1 MNKKNKAKRYLAGLL
16 TVLMIFQQSG
26 MNSILADSDEIP
38 VTFAAEEELAGY
50 DEVQEY
56 EGQAQVEETV
66 EEPVTEEVMEEEPIQ
81 PEETEEPEEPS
92 QPEEPGEPEEPS
104 QPEESGDPEETM
116 QPEEPGDSEEPE
128 QPEITEIPELTATPE
143 PEQTEVPKTDFSY
156 EDESIFVTA
165 AAEESAGLP
174 QDAQLKVENLLNT
187 DPQRYEGEKSEMNS
201 LLGIDGEI
209 FTAEYL
215 LYDIYF
221 WSETA
226 GGRVEPADGSVKVQ
240 MNFTEPQL
248 VKNIQEQIVQSNLKV
263 YVNRQE
269 DTAAQFDTNEA
280 EAVQGAA
287 FSAVNMGTA
296 AIVRINETKKNEQL
310 VYTYEDSE
318 VVVTATLAA
327 PDAVPDEAEFRVTRV
342 TPQTAGYNYGAYM
355 QALNN
360 NAEMISP
367 DNSAN
372 GQESDVYTEKNT
384 LLYDIAFLVDKT
396 DENGNVIPG
405 EKEEYQPTEGA
416 VNISFDFKK
425 SQLTQE
431 VEAEKAEEIAV
442 VHLPLDEATKESVDT
457 TEDATD
463 ISAGNINVEVVSE
476 AEVQLETEA
485 ADFDLNNFSL
495 VAFVNV
501 NGQELNPGTPQNYWS
516 ILGNAIYYGVTANTI
531 NKDAHMD
538 TNFATKYF
546 TGSGNVTAGAY
557 TGNNGDA
564 NNGGVYV
571 IADMSSDSSLKIDG
585 KNSDVWC
592 TDAIKDRLSLEVNG
606 KGQKTIFAKGALE
619 VYVDRLIASVSKVSA
634 SMADEVSYQVKNQN
648 EVMNQAEIDI
658 SERPE
663 GTYYI
668 DGDWLNDISEGALRI
683 KKKSDQTIVFNY
695 KGTSVNLKR
704 FEIWDTDRESGYM
717 QSTTSSASADQYART
732 VVFNMPNAT
741 DVTFAS
747 GMFGIFLAPK
757 ATVHGLGGT
766 SSGWLVVDT
775 LDKNG
780 SEWHCVWSD
789 MPDSSHI
796 PVPAQLTAI
805 KTVNG
810 DRPGDDEKF
819 RFKLEIYNKEWR
831 KWAQVEI
838 LPNKGNFVTFTS
850 MTFRADGQYYYRIS
864 EYGEVDGYIK
874 DDTVYIAVITVSS
887 DSQISGDTTITSY
900 KIDSV
905 KYYRASDLE
914 EVTEDNLVP
923 AAAFDNTRQ
932 EEEKIETSVCKEWD
946 DADDQDGKRPQSI
959 LVQLYANGQKLGEPV
974 VLNEGNGWSY
984 GWSDLPVKQDGQTV
998 VYSLK
1003 EVGRIP
1009 GYESTV
1015 TGDVQTGF
1023 VITNSH
1029 TPELTNISGEK
1040 IWDDGNNQDGKRPES
1055 ITVNLFA
1062 NGEKIDSKAVKADAE
1077 GNWKYSFK
1085 NLPKYAN
1092 GQLISYT
1099 VTEDA
1104 VPEYTTEISGTTIT
1118 NKYQP
1123 GKTSISVVKAW
1134 EDGNNQDGLR
1144 PTDIKVQ
1151 LYADGTPEGE
1161 EITLNAGNQWSYT
1174 WSGLDEMKSGQKISY
1189 TVKEAGKVTGYDTVI
1204 SGEAKT
1210 GYVITN
1216 SHTPELTKISGEK
1229 IWDDGNNQ
1237 DGKRPES
1244 ITVNLFANG
1253 EKIDS
1258 KAVKAD
1264 AEGNWKYSF
1273 KNLPKYA
1280 DGQLISYTVTEDVVP
1295 EYTTEISGTTIIN
1308 KYQPGK
1314 TSISVIKAWE
1324 DGNNQDGKR
1333 PTDIKVQL
1341 YADGTPEG
1349 EEITLNAGNQW
1360 SYTWSDLDEMKSG
1373 QKIVY
1378 TVKEVGKIAGY
1389 DTVISGEAKT
1399 GYVITNSHTPELTKI
1414 SGEKIWDDGDNQDG
1428 KRPESITVNLFAN
1441 GEKIDSKAVK
1451 ADAEGNW
1458 KYSFKNLPK
1467 YADGQLISYTV
1478 TEDVVPEYTT
1488 EISGT
1493 TIINKYQ
1500 PGKTSISVIK
1510 AWEDGN
1516 NQDGLRPTDIKV
1528 QLYADGSKQGEEVT
1542 LNAGNQWSYTW
1553 SGLDEMKSGQK
1564 ISYTVKEAGK
1574 VTGYDTVISGEAKT
1588 GYVITNSHTPELT
1601 KISGEKIWDDGDNQD
1616 GKRPESITVNLF
1628 ANGEK
1633 IDSKAVKADAEG
1645 NWKYS
1650 FKNLPKYANGQL
1662 ISYTVTED
1670 AVPEYTTEISG
1681 TTITN
1686 KYQPGKTSISVVK
1699 AWEDGNNQDGLRP
1712 TDIKVQLYAD
1722 GTPEGEEITLNAG
1735 NQWSYTWSGLDEMKS
1750 GQKISYTV
1758 KEAGK
1763 VTGYDT
1769 VISGEAKTGYVITN
1783 SHTPELTK
1791 ISGEKIWDD
1800 GDNQDGK
1807 RPESIT
1813 VNLFANGEKID
1824 SKAVK
1829 ADAEGNWK
1837 YSFKNLPKY
1846 ANGQLISYTVT
1857 EDVVPEYTTEIS
1869 GTTII
1874 NKYQPG
1880 KTSISVIKAWEDGNN
1895 QDGLRPTDIKVQ
1907 LYADG
1912 SKQGEEVTLNA
1923 GNQWSYTWSGLD
1935 EMKSGQKISYTVKEA
1950 GKVTG
1955 YDTVI
1960 SGEAK
1965 TGYVITNSHTPE
1977 LTKISGEK
1985 IWDDGDNQD
1994 GKRPESITVNLF
2006 ANGEKIDSKAVK
2018 ADAEGN
2024 WKYSF
2029 KNLPKYANGQLI
2041 SYTVTE
2047 DAVPEY
2053 TAEISGTTI
2062 INKYQPGKTSITV
2075 TKAWEDFNDHNG
2087 IRPSEIKVQLYADGE
2102 AQGEEI
2108 TLNAENQWTH
2118 IWTDLDER
2126 KAGELIDYTVKETE
2140 NTDNY
2145 ETTISGDAH
2154 TGYIITNT
2162 LKTGNLELEKL
2173 ITGDLSDEK
2182 LTAEEKEALTFT
2194 ITGPYDYQETVYYS
2208 DFTDG
2213 KYLLSS
2219 LPLGEYQVIEANAK
2233 IPGYVLTAD
2242 YSVEEGTT
2250 EILHNETATVTI
2262 TNNYE
2267 TTSVKI
2273 SKVDITSHEELE
2285 GAHLQIID
2293 QEGNIVDEWDSTKTA
2308 HETTGLRTGETYILR
2323 ETVAPDDYNITNDTT
2338 FELNEDGTINTEKTT
2353 TTIKDGILLVE
2364 DTMKEYSDADLTV
2377 TKRLTTNEGE
2387 EIKAVDQTFYV
2398 ALYADEDC
2406 TERVS
2411 DIKPLVFQNASV
2423 SSVTFTKLEKD
2434 HTYYV
2439 GECNEEGTSYLANV
2453 TADGTLYT
2461 VEFHDGNVV
2470 EIDNPDG
2477 SKAIYFDNQFE
2488 EIPDNFYRDGKL
2500 IITKKLLRADGKAK
2514 NSSQTFYAGIFA
2526 DEECT
2531 QFAEEAEEK
2540 IVALDLAGNS
2550 KVSRSVTIA
2559 LPNEGN
2565 VTLYVT
2571 EVDSAGKPVDGATG
2585 FKYEISVENAEI
2597 TLNQENYQETVEITN
2612 KETTPTPTPK
2622 PSSTP
2627 TPTVTPAIPTSN
2639 RTQKTPGSFNGTST
2653 RTAVKTGDTTPI
2665 DGFIALLAAAAVV
2678 TAAGVYFKRR
2688 RKAK

>member
-92 QPEEPGEPEEPS
+92 QPEESGEPEEPSQPEEPGEPEDPS

-248 VKNIQEQIVQSNLKV
+248 VKNTQEQIVQSNLKV

-296 AIVRINETKKNEQL
+296 AIIRINEMKKNEQF

-342 TPQTAGYNYGAYM
+342 TPQTAGYNYDVYM

-457 TEDATD
+457 TADATD

-501 NGQELNPGTPQNYWS
+501 NGQELNPGTLQNYWS

-592 TDAIKDRLSLEVNG
+592 TDAIKDRLSLEVDG

-946 DADDQDGKRPQSI
+946 DADNQDGKRPQSI

-1040 IWDDGNNQDGKRPES
+1040 IWDDG
-1055 ITVNLFA
+1055 
-1062 NGEKIDSKAVKADAE
+1062 
-1077 GNWKYSFK
+1077 
-1085 NLPKYAN
+1085 
-1092 GQLISYT
+1092 
-1099 VTEDA
+1099 
-1104 VPEYTTEISGTTIT
+1104 
-1118 NKYQP
+1118 
-1123 GKTSISVVKAW
+1123 
-1134 EDGNNQDGLR
+1134 
-1144 PTDIKVQ
+1144 
-1151 LYADGTPEGE
+1151 
-1161 EITLNAGNQWSYT
+1161 
-1174 WSGLDEMKSGQKISY
+1174 
-1189 TVKEAGKVTGYDTVI
+1189 
-1204 SGEAKT
+1204 
-1210 GYVITN
+1210 
-1216 SHTPELTKISGEK
+1216 
-1229 IWDDGNNQ
+1229 
-1237 DGKRPES
+1237 
-1244 ITVNLFANG
+1244 
-1253 EKIDS
+1253 
-1258 KAVKAD
+1258 
-1264 AEGNWKYSF
+1264 
-1273 KNLPKYA
+1273 
-1280 DGQLISYTVTEDVVP
+1280 
-1295 EYTTEISGTTIIN
+1295 
-1308 KYQPGK
+1308 
-1314 TSISVIKAWE
+1314 
-1324 DGNNQDGKR
+1324 
-1333 PTDIKVQL
+1333 
-1341 YADGTPEG
+1341 
-1349 EEITLNAGNQW
+1349 
-1360 SYTWSDLDEMKSG
+1360 
-1373 QKIVY
+1373 
-1378 TVKEVGKIAGY
+1378 
-1389 DTVISGEAKT
+1389 
-1399 GYVITNSHTPELTKI
+1399 
-1414 SGEKIWDDGDNQDG
+1414 DNQDG
-1428 KRPESITVNLFAN
+1428 KRPESITVNLLAN
-1441 GEKIDSKAVK
+1441 GQKTDSKVVK
-1451 ADAEGNW
+1451 ADKEGNW
-1458 KYSFKNLPK
+1458 
-1467 YADGQLISYTV
+1467 SYTF
-1478 TEDVVPEYTT
+1478 
-1488 EISGT
+1488 
-1493 TIINKYQ
+1493 Q
-1500 PGKTSISVIK
+1500 
-1510 AWEDGN
+1510 
-1516 NQDGLRPTDIKV
+1516 
-1528 QLYADGSKQGEEVT
+1528 
-1542 LNAGNQWSYTW
+1542 
-1553 SGLDEMKSGQK
+1553 
-1564 ISYTVKEAGK
+1564 
-1574 VTGYDTVISGEAKT
+1574 
-1588 GYVITNSHTPELT
+1588 
-1601 KISGEKIWDDGDNQD
+1601 
-1616 GKRPESITVNLF
+1616 
-1628 ANGEK
+1628 
-1633 IDSKAVKADAEG
+1633 
-1645 NWKYS
+1645 
-1650 FKNLPKYANGQL
+1650 NLPKYANGEP
-1662 ISYTVTED
+1662 IIYTVTED
-1670 AVPEYTTEISG
+1670 TVTDYTTEVTG
-1681 TTITN
+1681 TTIT
-1686 KYQPGKTSISVVK
+1686 
-1699 AWEDGNNQDGLRP
+1699 
-1712 TDIKVQLYAD
+1712 
-1722 GTPEGEEITLNAG
+1722 
-1735 NQWSYTWSGLDEMKS
+1735 
-1750 GQKISYTV
+1750 
-1758 KEAGK
+1758 
-1763 VTGYDT
+1763 
-1769 VISGEAKTGYVITN
+1769 
-1783 SHTPELTK
+1783 
-1791 ISGEKIWDD
+1791 
-1800 GDNQDGK
+1800 
-1807 RPESIT
+1807 
-1813 VNLFANGEKID
+1813 
-1824 SKAVK
+1824 
-1829 ADAEGNWK
+1829 
-1837 YSFKNLPKY
+1837 
-1846 ANGQLISYTVT
+1846 
-1857 EDVVPEYTTEIS
+1857 
-1869 GTTII
+1869 
-1874 NKYQPG
+1874 
-1880 KTSISVIKAWEDGNN
+1880 
-1895 QDGLRPTDIKVQ
+1895 
-1907 LYADG
+1907 
-1912 SKQGEEVTLNA
+1912 
-1923 GNQWSYTWSGLD
+1923 
-1935 EMKSGQKISYTVKEA
+1935 
-1950 GKVTG
+1950 
-1955 YDTVI
+1955 
-1960 SGEAK
+1960 
-1965 TGYVITNSHTPE
+1965 
-1977 LTKISGEK
+1977 
-1985 IWDDGDNQD
+1985 
-1994 GKRPESITVNLF
+1994 
-2006 ANGEKIDSKAVK
+2006 
-2018 ADAEGN
+2018 
-2024 WKYSF
+2024 
-2029 KNLPKYANGQLI
+2029 
-2041 SYTVTE
+2041 
-2047 DAVPEY
+2047 
-2053 TAEISGTTI
+2053 
-2062 INKYQPGKTSITV
+2062 NKYQPGKTSITV

-2377 TKRLTTNEGE
+2377 TKHLTTNEGE

-2439 GECNEEGTSYLANV
+2439 GECDEEGTSYLANV

-2526 DEECT
+2526 DEEYT

-2639 RTQKTPGSFNGTST
+2639 RTQKTPGSFTGTST

>member
-50 DEVQEY
+50 DEVREY

-81 PEETEEPEEPS
+81 PEETEEPEEPSQPEESGEPEEPS

-248 VKNIQEQIVQSNLKV
+248 VKNTQEQIVRSNLKV

-296 AIVRINETKKNEQL
+296 AIVRINEMKKNEQL

-342 TPQTAGYNYGAYM
+342 TPQTAGYNYDVYM

-457 TEDATD
+457 TADATD

-501 NGQELNPGTPQNYWS
+501 NGQELNPGTLQNYWS

-819 RFKLEIYNKEWR
+819 RFKLETYNKEWR

-850 MTFRADGQYYYRIS
+850 ITFRADGQYYYRIS

-946 DADDQDGKRPQSI
+946 DADNQDGKRPQSI

-998 VYSLK
+998 VYSVK

-1029 TPELTNISGEK
+1029 TPEG
-1040 IWDDGNNQDGKRPES
+1040 
-1055 ITVNLFA
+1055 
-1062 NGEKIDSKAVKADAE
+1062 
-1077 GNWKYSFK
+1077 
-1085 NLPKYAN
+1085 
-1092 GQLISYT
+1092 
-1099 VTEDA
+1099 TEF
-1104 VPEYTTEISGTTIT
+1104 
-1118 NKYQP
+1118 
-1123 GKTSISVVKAW
+1123 
-1134 EDGNNQDGLR
+1134 
-1144 PTDIKVQ
+1144 
-1151 LYADGTPEGE
+1151 
-1161 EITLNAGNQWSYT
+1161 
-1174 WSGLDEMKSGQKISY
+1174 SGQ
-1189 TVKEAGKVTGYDTVI
+1189 
-1204 SGEAKT
+1204 
-1210 GYVITN
+1210 
-1216 SHTPELTKISGEK
+1216 
-1229 IWDDGNNQ
+1229 
-1237 DGKRPES
+1237 
-1244 ITVNLFANG
+1244 
-1253 EKIDS
+1253 
-1258 KAVKAD
+1258 
-1264 AEGNWKYSF
+1264 
-1273 KNLPKYA
+1273 
-1280 DGQLISYTVTEDVVP
+1280 
-1295 EYTTEISGTTIIN
+1295 
-1308 KYQPGK
+1308 
-1314 TSISVIKAWE
+1314 
-1324 DGNNQDGKR
+1324 
-1333 PTDIKVQL
+1333 
-1341 YADGTPEG
+1341 
-1349 EEITLNAGNQW
+1349 
-1360 SYTWSDLDEMKSG
+1360 
-1373 QKIVY
+1373 
-1378 TVKEVGKIAGY
+1378 
-1389 DTVISGEAKT
+1389 
-1399 GYVITNSHTPELTKI
+1399 
-1414 SGEKIWDDGDNQDG
+1414 KIWDDGDNQDG

-1478 TEDVVPEYTT
+1478 TEDAVPEYTA

-1574 VTGYDTVISGEAKT
+1574 IAGYDTVISGEAKT

-1601 KISGEKIWDDGDNQD
+1601 KISGEKIWDDADNQD
-1616 GKRPESITVNLF
+1616 GKRPESITVNLL
-1628 ANGEK
+1628 ANGQK
-1633 IDSKAVKADAEG
+1633 TDSKVVKADKEG
-1645 NWKYS
+1645 NWSYT
-1650 FKNLPKYANGQL
+1650 FQNLPKYANGEP
-1662 ISYTVTED
+1662 IIYTVTED
-1670 AVPEYTTEISG
+1670 TVTDYTTEVTG
-1681 TTITN
+1681 TTIT
-1686 KYQPGKTSISVVK
+1686 
-1699 AWEDGNNQDGLRP
+1699 
-1712 TDIKVQLYAD
+1712 
-1722 GTPEGEEITLNAG
+1722 
-1735 NQWSYTWSGLDEMKS
+1735 
-1750 GQKISYTV
+1750 
-1758 KEAGK
+1758 
-1763 VTGYDT
+1763 
-1769 VISGEAKTGYVITN
+1769 
-1783 SHTPELTK
+1783 
-1791 ISGEKIWDD
+1791 
-1800 GDNQDGK
+1800 
-1807 RPESIT
+1807 
-1813 VNLFANGEKID
+1813 
-1824 SKAVK
+1824 
-1829 ADAEGNWK
+1829 
-1837 YSFKNLPKY
+1837 
-1846 ANGQLISYTVT
+1846 
-1857 EDVVPEYTTEIS
+1857 
-1869 GTTII
+1869 
-1874 NKYQPG
+1874 
-1880 KTSISVIKAWEDGNN
+1880 
-1895 QDGLRPTDIKVQ
+1895 
-1907 LYADG
+1907 
-1912 SKQGEEVTLNA
+1912 
-1923 GNQWSYTWSGLD
+1923 
-1935 EMKSGQKISYTVKEA
+1935 
-1950 GKVTG
+1950 
-1955 YDTVI
+1955 
-1960 SGEAK
+1960 
-1965 TGYVITNSHTPE
+1965 
-1977 LTKISGEK
+1977 
-1985 IWDDGDNQD
+1985 
-1994 GKRPESITVNLF
+1994 
-2006 ANGEKIDSKAVK
+2006 
-2018 ADAEGN
+2018 
-2024 WKYSF
+2024 
-2029 KNLPKYANGQLI
+2029 
-2041 SYTVTE
+2041 
-2047 DAVPEY
+2047 
-2053 TAEISGTTI
+2053 
-2062 INKYQPGKTSITV
+2062 NKYQPGKTSITV

-2108 TLNAENQWTH
+2108 TLNAEKQWTY

-2140 NTDNY
+2140 NIDNY

-2439 GECNEEGTSYLANV
+2439 GECDEEGTSYLANV

-2500 IITKKLLRADGKAK
+2500 IITKKLLRADGKVK

-2639 RTQKTPGSFNGTST
+2639 RTQKTPGSFTGTST

>member
-26 MNSILADSDEIP
+26 MNSILADSDEVP

-56 EGQAQVEETV
+56 EGQAQAEETV
-66 EEPVTEEVMEEEPIQ
+66 EEPVTEEVMEEEPSQ
-81 PEETEEPEEPS
+81 SEESGEPEEPS

-296 AIVRINETKKNEQL
+296 AIVRINEMKKNEQL

-457 TEDATD
+457 TADATD

-501 NGQELNPGTPQNYWS
+501 NGQELNPGTPQNYWN

-592 TDAIKDRLSLEVNG
+592 TDAIKDRLSLEVDG

-905 KYYRASDLE
+905 KYYRASDLK

-1040 IWDDGNNQDGKRPES
+1040 IWDDG
-1055 ITVNLFA
+1055 
-1062 NGEKIDSKAVKADAE
+1062 
-1077 GNWKYSFK
+1077 
-1085 NLPKYAN
+1085 
-1092 GQLISYT
+1092 
-1099 VTEDA
+1099 
-1104 VPEYTTEISGTTIT
+1104 
-1118 NKYQP
+1118 
-1123 GKTSISVVKAW
+1123 
-1134 EDGNNQDGLR
+1134 
-1144 PTDIKVQ
+1144 
-1151 LYADGTPEGE
+1151 
-1161 EITLNAGNQWSYT
+1161 
-1174 WSGLDEMKSGQKISY
+1174 
-1189 TVKEAGKVTGYDTVI
+1189 
-1204 SGEAKT
+1204 
-1210 GYVITN
+1210 
-1216 SHTPELTKISGEK
+1216 
-1229 IWDDGNNQ
+1229 
-1237 DGKRPES
+1237 
-1244 ITVNLFANG
+1244 
-1253 EKIDS
+1253 
-1258 KAVKAD
+1258 
-1264 AEGNWKYSF
+1264 
-1273 KNLPKYA
+1273 
-1280 DGQLISYTVTEDVVP
+1280 
-1295 EYTTEISGTTIIN
+1295 
-1308 KYQPGK
+1308 
-1314 TSISVIKAWE
+1314 
-1324 DGNNQDGKR
+1324 
-1333 PTDIKVQL
+1333 
-1341 YADGTPEG
+1341 
-1349 EEITLNAGNQW
+1349 
-1360 SYTWSDLDEMKSG
+1360 
-1373 QKIVY
+1373 
-1378 TVKEVGKIAGY
+1378 
-1389 DTVISGEAKT
+1389 
-1399 GYVITNSHTPELTKI
+1399 
-1414 SGEKIWDDGDNQDG
+1414 DNQDG
-1428 KRPESITVNLFAN
+1428 KRPESITVNLLAN
-1441 GEKIDSKAVK
+1441 GQKTDSKVVK
-1451 ADAEGNW
+1451 ADKEGNW
-1458 KYSFKNLPK
+1458 
-1467 YADGQLISYTV
+1467 SYTF
-1478 TEDVVPEYTT
+1478 
-1488 EISGT
+1488 
-1493 TIINKYQ
+1493 Q
-1500 PGKTSISVIK
+1500 
-1510 AWEDGN
+1510 
-1516 NQDGLRPTDIKV
+1516 
-1528 QLYADGSKQGEEVT
+1528 
-1542 LNAGNQWSYTW
+1542 
-1553 SGLDEMKSGQK
+1553 
-1564 ISYTVKEAGK
+1564 
-1574 VTGYDTVISGEAKT
+1574 
-1588 GYVITNSHTPELT
+1588 
-1601 KISGEKIWDDGDNQD
+1601 
-1616 GKRPESITVNLF
+1616 
-1628 ANGEK
+1628 
-1633 IDSKAVKADAEG
+1633 
-1645 NWKYS
+1645 
-1650 FKNLPKYANGQL
+1650 NLPKYANGEP
-1662 ISYTVTED
+1662 IIYTVTED
-1670 AVPEYTTEISG
+1670 TVTDYTTE
-1681 TTITN
+1681 
-1686 KYQPGKTSISVVK
+1686 
-1699 AWEDGNNQDGLRP
+1699 
-1712 TDIKVQLYAD
+1712 
-1722 GTPEGEEITLNAG
+1722 
-1735 NQWSYTWSGLDEMKS
+1735 
-1750 GQKISYTV
+1750 
-1758 KEAGK
+1758 
-1763 VTGYDT
+1763 VT
-1769 VISGEAKTGYVITN
+1769 
-1783 SHTPELTK
+1783 
-1791 ISGEKIWDD
+1791 
-1800 GDNQDGK
+1800 
-1807 RPESIT
+1807 
-1813 VNLFANGEKID
+1813 
-1824 SKAVK
+1824 
-1829 ADAEGNWK
+1829 
-1837 YSFKNLPKY
+1837 
-1846 ANGQLISYTVT
+1846 
-1857 EDVVPEYTTEIS
+1857 
-1869 GTTII
+1869 
-1874 NKYQPG
+1874 
-1880 KTSISVIKAWEDGNN
+1880 
-1895 QDGLRPTDIKVQ
+1895 
-1907 LYADG
+1907 
-1912 SKQGEEVTLNA
+1912 
-1923 GNQWSYTWSGLD
+1923 
-1935 EMKSGQKISYTVKEA
+1935 
-1950 GKVTG
+1950 
-1955 YDTVI
+1955 
-1960 SGEAK
+1960 
-1965 TGYVITNSHTPE
+1965 
-1977 LTKISGEK
+1977 
-1985 IWDDGDNQD
+1985 
-1994 GKRPESITVNLF
+1994 
-2006 ANGEKIDSKAVK
+2006 
-2018 ADAEGN
+2018 
-2024 WKYSF
+2024 
-2029 KNLPKYANGQLI
+2029 
-2041 SYTVTE
+2041 
-2047 DAVPEY
+2047 
-2053 TAEISGTTI
+2053 GTTI

-2108 TLNAENQWTH
+2108 TLNAEKQWTY

-2140 NTDNY
+2140 NIDNY

-2439 GECNEEGTSYLANV
+2439 GECDEEGTSYLANV

-2500 IITKKLLRADGKAK
+2500 IITKKLLRADGKVK
-2514 NSSQTFYAGIFA
+2514 NSNQTFYAGIFA

-2597 TLNQENYQETVEITN
+2597 TLNQENYQETVKITN

-2639 RTQKTPGSFNGTST
+2639 RTQKTPGSFTGTST

>member
-66 EEPVTEEVMEEEPIQ
+66 EEPVTEEVMEEEPIQPEETEEPEEPSQ

-296 AIVRINETKKNEQL
+296 AIVRINEMKKNEQL

-1099 VTEDA
+1099 VTED
-1104 VPEYTTEISGTTIT
+1104 
-1118 NKYQP
+1118 
-1123 GKTSISVVKAW
+1123 
-1134 EDGNNQDGLR
+1134 
-1144 PTDIKVQ
+1144 
-1151 LYADGTPEGE
+1151 
-1161 EITLNAGNQWSYT
+1161 
-1174 WSGLDEMKSGQKISY
+1174 
-1189 TVKEAGKVTGYDTVI
+1189 
-1204 SGEAKT
+1204 
-1210 GYVITN
+1210 
-1216 SHTPELTKISGEK
+1216 
-1229 IWDDGNNQ
+1229 
-1237 DGKRPES
+1237 
-1244 ITVNLFANG
+1244 
-1253 EKIDS
+1253 
-1258 KAVKAD
+1258 
-1264 AEGNWKYSF
+1264 
-1273 KNLPKYA
+1273 
-1280 DGQLISYTVTEDVVP
+1280 VVP

-1341 YADGTPEG
+1341 YADGSKQG

-1378 TVKEVGKIAGY
+1378 TVKEVGKIA
-1389 DTVISGEAKT
+1389 
-1399 GYVITNSHTPELTKI
+1399 
-1414 SGEKIWDDGDNQDG
+1414 
-1428 KRPESITVNLFAN
+1428 
-1441 GEKIDSKAVK
+1441 
-1451 ADAEGNW
+1451 
-1458 KYSFKNLPK
+1458 
-1467 YADGQLISYTV
+1467 
-1478 TEDVVPEYTT
+1478 
-1488 EISGT
+1488 
-1493 TIINKYQ
+1493 
-1500 PGKTSISVIK
+1500 
-1510 AWEDGN
+1510 
-1516 NQDGLRPTDIKV
+1516 
-1528 QLYADGSKQGEEVT
+1528 
-1542 LNAGNQWSYTW
+1542 
-1553 SGLDEMKSGQK
+1553 
-1564 ISYTVKEAGK
+1564 
-1574 VTGYDTVISGEAKT
+1574 
-1588 GYVITNSHTPELT
+1588 
-1601 KISGEKIWDDGDNQD
+1601 
-1616 GKRPESITVNLF
+1616 
-1628 ANGEK
+1628 
-1633 IDSKAVKADAEG
+1633 
-1645 NWKYS
+1645 
-1650 FKNLPKYANGQL
+1650 
-1662 ISYTVTED
+1662 
-1670 AVPEYTTEISG
+1670 
-1681 TTITN
+1681 
-1686 KYQPGKTSISVVK
+1686 
-1699 AWEDGNNQDGLRP
+1699 
-1712 TDIKVQLYAD
+1712 
-1722 GTPEGEEITLNAG
+1722 
-1735 NQWSYTWSGLDEMKS
+1735 
-1750 GQKISYTV
+1750 
-1758 KEAGK
+1758 
-1763 VTGYDT
+1763 GYDT

-2047 DAVPEY
+2047 DVVPEY
-2053 TAEISGTTI
+2053 TTEISGTTI
-2062 INKYQPGKTSITV
+2062 INKYQPGKTSISVIKAWEDGNNQDGLRPTDIKVQLYADGTPEGEEITLNAGNQWSYTWSDLDEMKSGQKIVYTVEEAGKVTGYDTVISGEAKTGYVITNSHTPELTKISGEKIWDDGNNQDGKRPESITVNLLANGQKTDSKVVKADKEGNWSYTFQNLPKYANGEPIIYTVTEDTVTDYTTEVTGTTITNKYQPGKTSISV

-2377 TKRLTTNEGE
+2377 TKHLTTNEGE

-2439 GECNEEGTSYLANV
+2439 GECDEEGTSYLANV

-2526 DEECT
+2526 DEEYT

-2639 RTQKTPGSFNGTST
+2639 RTQKTPGSFTGTST

>member
-92 QPEEPGEPEEPS
+92 QPEETGEPEDPS

-156 EDESIFVTA
+156 EDESISVTA

-248 VKNIQEQIVQSNLKV
+248 VKNTQEQIVRSNLKV

-296 AIVRINETKKNEQL
+296 AIVRINEMKKNEQL

-342 TPQTAGYNYGAYM
+342 TPQTAGYNYDVYM

-457 TEDATD
+457 TADATD

-501 NGQELNPGTPQNYWS
+501 NGQELNPGTLQNYWS

-1099 VTEDA
+1099 VTED
-1104 VPEYTTEISGTTIT
+1104 
-1118 NKYQP
+1118 
-1123 GKTSISVVKAW
+1123 
-1134 EDGNNQDGLR
+1134 
-1144 PTDIKVQ
+1144 
-1151 LYADGTPEGE
+1151 
-1161 EITLNAGNQWSYT
+1161 
-1174 WSGLDEMKSGQKISY
+1174 
-1189 TVKEAGKVTGYDTVI
+1189 
-1204 SGEAKT
+1204 
-1210 GYVITN
+1210 
-1216 SHTPELTKISGEK
+1216 
-1229 IWDDGNNQ
+1229 
-1237 DGKRPES
+1237 
-1244 ITVNLFANG
+1244 
-1253 EKIDS
+1253 
-1258 KAVKAD
+1258 
-1264 AEGNWKYSF
+1264 
-1273 KNLPKYA
+1273 
-1280 DGQLISYTVTEDVVP
+1280 VVP

-1314 TSISVIKAWE
+1314 TSISVI
-1324 DGNNQDGKR
+1324 
-1333 PTDIKVQL
+1333 
-1341 YADGTPEG
+1341 
-1349 EEITLNAGNQW
+1349 
-1360 SYTWSDLDEMKSG
+1360 
-1373 QKIVY
+1373 
-1378 TVKEVGKIAGY
+1378 
-1389 DTVISGEAKT
+1389 
-1399 GYVITNSHTPELTKI
+1399 
-1414 SGEKIWDDGDNQDG
+1414 
-1428 KRPESITVNLFAN
+1428 
-1441 GEKIDSKAVK
+1441 
-1451 ADAEGNW
+1451 
-1458 KYSFKNLPK
+1458 
-1467 YADGQLISYTV
+1467 
-1478 TEDVVPEYTT
+1478 
-1488 EISGT
+1488 
-1493 TIINKYQ
+1493 
-1500 PGKTSISVIK
+1500 
-1510 AWEDGN
+1510 
-1516 NQDGLRPTDIKV
+1516 
-1528 QLYADGSKQGEEVT
+1528 
-1542 LNAGNQWSYTW
+1542 
-1553 SGLDEMKSGQK
+1553 
-1564 ISYTVKEAGK
+1564 
-1574 VTGYDTVISGEAKT
+1574 
-1588 GYVITNSHTPELT
+1588 
-1601 KISGEKIWDDGDNQD
+1601 
-1616 GKRPESITVNLF
+1616 
-1628 ANGEK
+1628 
-1633 IDSKAVKADAEG
+1633 
-1645 NWKYS
+1645 
-1650 FKNLPKYANGQL
+1650 
-1662 ISYTVTED
+1662 
-1670 AVPEYTTEISG
+1670 
-1681 TTITN
+1681 
-1686 KYQPGKTSISVVK
+1686 K

-1846 ANGQLISYTVT
+1846 ADGQLISYTVT

-1895 QDGLRPTDIKVQ
+1895 QDGKRPTDIKVQ

-1935 EMKSGQKISYTVKEA
+1935 EMKSGQKIVYTVEEA
-1950 GKVTG
+1950 GKIAG

-1977 LTKISGEK
+1977 LTNISGEK

-2439 GECNEEGTSYLANV
+2439 GECDEEGTSYLANV

>member
-26 MNSILADSDEIP
+26 MNSILADSDEVP

-56 EGQAQVEETV
+56 EGQAQAEETV
-66 EEPVTEEVMEEEPIQ
+66 EEPVTEEVMEEEPSQSEESGEPEEPSQ
-81 PEETEEPEEPS
+81 PEESGEPEEPSQPEESGEPEEPS

-248 VKNIQEQIVQSNLKV
+248 VKNIQEQLVQSNLKV

-296 AIVRINETKKNEQL
+296 AIVRINEMKKNEQL

-342 TPQTAGYNYGAYM
+342 TPQTAGYNYDVYM

-457 TEDATD
+457 TADATD

-592 TDAIKDRLSLEVNG
+592 TDAIKDRLSLEVDG

-946 DADDQDGKRPQSI
+946 DADDRDGKRPQSI

-1040 IWDDGNNQDGKRPES
+1040 IWDDENNQDGKRPES

-1062 NGEKIDSKAVKADAE
+1062 NGEKIDSKVVKADVE
-1077 GNWKYSFK
+1077 GNWSYTFQ

-1092 GQLISYT
+1092 GEPIIYT
-1099 VTEDA
+1099 VTEDT
-1104 VPEYTTEISGTTIT
+1104 VTDYTTEVTGTTIT
-1118 NKYQP
+1118 
-1123 GKTSISVVKAW
+1123 
-1134 EDGNNQDGLR
+1134 
-1144 PTDIKVQ
+1144 
-1151 LYADGTPEGE
+1151 
-1161 EITLNAGNQWSYT
+1161 
-1174 WSGLDEMKSGQKISY
+1174 
-1189 TVKEAGKVTGYDTVI
+1189 
-1204 SGEAKT
+1204 
-1210 GYVITN
+1210 
-1216 SHTPELTKISGEK
+1216 
-1229 IWDDGNNQ
+1229 
-1237 DGKRPES
+1237 
-1244 ITVNLFANG
+1244 
-1253 EKIDS
+1253 
-1258 KAVKAD
+1258 
-1264 AEGNWKYSF
+1264 
-1273 KNLPKYA
+1273 
-1280 DGQLISYTVTEDVVP
+1280 
-1295 EYTTEISGTTIIN
+1295 
-1308 KYQPGK
+1308 
-1314 TSISVIKAWE
+1314 
-1324 DGNNQDGKR
+1324 
-1333 PTDIKVQL
+1333 
-1341 YADGTPEG
+1341 
-1349 EEITLNAGNQW
+1349 
-1360 SYTWSDLDEMKSG
+1360 
-1373 QKIVY
+1373 
-1378 TVKEVGKIAGY
+1378 
-1389 DTVISGEAKT
+1389 
-1399 GYVITNSHTPELTKI
+1399 
-1414 SGEKIWDDGDNQDG
+1414 
-1428 KRPESITVNLFAN
+1428 
-1441 GEKIDSKAVK
+1441 
-1451 ADAEGNW
+1451 
-1458 KYSFKNLPK
+1458 
-1467 YADGQLISYTV
+1467 
-1478 TEDVVPEYTT
+1478 
-1488 EISGT
+1488 
-1493 TIINKYQ
+1493 
-1500 PGKTSISVIK
+1500 
-1510 AWEDGN
+1510 
-1516 NQDGLRPTDIKV
+1516 
-1528 QLYADGSKQGEEVT
+1528 
-1542 LNAGNQWSYTW
+1542 
-1553 SGLDEMKSGQK
+1553 
-1564 ISYTVKEAGK
+1564 
-1574 VTGYDTVISGEAKT
+1574 
-1588 GYVITNSHTPELT
+1588 
-1601 KISGEKIWDDGDNQD
+1601 
-1616 GKRPESITVNLF
+1616 
-1628 ANGEK
+1628 
-1633 IDSKAVKADAEG
+1633 
-1645 NWKYS
+1645 
-1650 FKNLPKYANGQL
+1650 
-1662 ISYTVTED
+1662 
-1670 AVPEYTTEISG
+1670 
-1681 TTITN
+1681 
-1686 KYQPGKTSISVVK
+1686 
-1699 AWEDGNNQDGLRP
+1699 
-1712 TDIKVQLYAD
+1712 
-1722 GTPEGEEITLNAG
+1722 
-1735 NQWSYTWSGLDEMKS
+1735 
-1750 GQKISYTV
+1750 
-1758 KEAGK
+1758 
-1763 VTGYDT
+1763 
-1769 VISGEAKTGYVITN
+1769 
-1783 SHTPELTK
+1783 
-1791 ISGEKIWDD
+1791 
-1800 GDNQDGK
+1800 
-1807 RPESIT
+1807 
-1813 VNLFANGEKID
+1813 
-1824 SKAVK
+1824 
-1829 ADAEGNWK
+1829 
-1837 YSFKNLPKY
+1837 
-1846 ANGQLISYTVT
+1846 
-1857 EDVVPEYTTEIS
+1857 
-1869 GTTII
+1869 
-1874 NKYQPG
+1874 
-1880 KTSISVIKAWEDGNN
+1880 
-1895 QDGLRPTDIKVQ
+1895 
-1907 LYADG
+1907 
-1912 SKQGEEVTLNA
+1912 
-1923 GNQWSYTWSGLD
+1923 
-1935 EMKSGQKISYTVKEA
+1935 
-1950 GKVTG
+1950 
-1955 YDTVI
+1955 
-1960 SGEAK
+1960 
-1965 TGYVITNSHTPE
+1965 
-1977 LTKISGEK
+1977 
-1985 IWDDGDNQD
+1985 
-1994 GKRPESITVNLF
+1994 
-2006 ANGEKIDSKAVK
+2006 
-2018 ADAEGN
+2018 
-2024 WKYSF
+2024 
-2029 KNLPKYANGQLI
+2029 
-2041 SYTVTE
+2041 
-2047 DAVPEY
+2047 
-2053 TAEISGTTI
+2053 
-2062 INKYQPGKTSITV
+2062 NKYQPGKTSITV

-2154 TGYIITNT
+2154 TGYIIINT

-2377 TKRLTTNEGE
+2377 TKHLTTNEGE

-2439 GECNEEGTSYLANV
+2439 GECDEEGTSYLANV

-2526 DEECT
+2526 DEEYT

-2639 RTQKTPGSFNGTST
+2639 RTQKTPGSFTGTST

-2665 DGFIALLAAAAVV
+2665 DGVIALLAAAAVV

>member
-92 QPEEPGEPEEPS
+92 QPEETEEPEEPSQPEETGEPEDPS

-156 EDESIFVTA
+156 EDESISVTA

-248 VKNIQEQIVQSNLKV
+248 VKNTQEQIVRSNLKV

-296 AIVRINETKKNEQL
+296 AIVRINEMKKNEQL

-342 TPQTAGYNYGAYM
+342 TPQTAGYNYDVYM

-457 TEDATD
+457 TADATD

-501 NGQELNPGTPQNYWS
+501 NGQELNPGTLQNYWS

-1040 IWDDGNNQDGKRPES
+1040 IWDDG
-1055 ITVNLFA
+1055 
-1062 NGEKIDSKAVKADAE
+1062 
-1077 GNWKYSFK
+1077 
-1085 NLPKYAN
+1085 
-1092 GQLISYT
+1092 
-1099 VTEDA
+1099 
-1104 VPEYTTEISGTTIT
+1104 
-1118 NKYQP
+1118 
-1123 GKTSISVVKAW
+1123 
-1134 EDGNNQDGLR
+1134 
-1144 PTDIKVQ
+1144 
-1151 LYADGTPEGE
+1151 
-1161 EITLNAGNQWSYT
+1161 
-1174 WSGLDEMKSGQKISY
+1174 
-1189 TVKEAGKVTGYDTVI
+1189 
-1204 SGEAKT
+1204 
-1210 GYVITN
+1210 
-1216 SHTPELTKISGEK
+1216 
-1229 IWDDGNNQ
+1229 
-1237 DGKRPES
+1237 
-1244 ITVNLFANG
+1244 
-1253 EKIDS
+1253 
-1258 KAVKAD
+1258 
-1264 AEGNWKYSF
+1264 
-1273 KNLPKYA
+1273 
-1280 DGQLISYTVTEDVVP
+1280 
-1295 EYTTEISGTTIIN
+1295 
-1308 KYQPGK
+1308 
-1314 TSISVIKAWE
+1314 
-1324 DGNNQDGKR
+1324 
-1333 PTDIKVQL
+1333 
-1341 YADGTPEG
+1341 
-1349 EEITLNAGNQW
+1349 
-1360 SYTWSDLDEMKSG
+1360 
-1373 QKIVY
+1373 
-1378 TVKEVGKIAGY
+1378 
-1389 DTVISGEAKT
+1389 
-1399 GYVITNSHTPELTKI
+1399 
-1414 SGEKIWDDGDNQDG
+1414 
-1428 KRPESITVNLFAN
+1428 
-1441 GEKIDSKAVK
+1441 
-1451 ADAEGNW
+1451 
-1458 KYSFKNLPK
+1458 
-1467 YADGQLISYTV
+1467 
-1478 TEDVVPEYTT
+1478 
-1488 EISGT
+1488 
-1493 TIINKYQ
+1493 
-1500 PGKTSISVIK
+1500 
-1510 AWEDGN
+1510 
-1516 NQDGLRPTDIKV
+1516 
-1528 QLYADGSKQGEEVT
+1528 
-1542 LNAGNQWSYTW
+1542 
-1553 SGLDEMKSGQK
+1553 
-1564 ISYTVKEAGK
+1564 
-1574 VTGYDTVISGEAKT
+1574 
-1588 GYVITNSHTPELT
+1588 
-1601 KISGEKIWDDGDNQD
+1601 
-1616 GKRPESITVNLF
+1616 
-1628 ANGEK
+1628 
-1633 IDSKAVKADAEG
+1633 
-1645 NWKYS
+1645 
-1650 FKNLPKYANGQL
+1650 
-1662 ISYTVTED
+1662 
-1670 AVPEYTTEISG
+1670 
-1681 TTITN
+1681 
-1686 KYQPGKTSISVVK
+1686 
-1699 AWEDGNNQDGLRP
+1699 
-1712 TDIKVQLYAD
+1712 
-1722 GTPEGEEITLNAG
+1722 
-1735 NQWSYTWSGLDEMKS
+1735 
-1750 GQKISYTV
+1750 
-1758 KEAGK
+1758 
-1763 VTGYDT
+1763 
-1769 VISGEAKTGYVITN
+1769 
-1783 SHTPELTK
+1783 
-1791 ISGEKIWDD
+1791 
-1800 GDNQDGK
+1800 
-1807 RPESIT
+1807 
-1813 VNLFANGEKID
+1813 
-1824 SKAVK
+1824 
-1829 ADAEGNWK
+1829 
-1837 YSFKNLPKY
+1837 
-1846 ANGQLISYTVT
+1846 
-1857 EDVVPEYTTEIS
+1857 
-1869 GTTII
+1869 
-1874 NKYQPG
+1874 
-1880 KTSISVIKAWEDGNN
+1880 
-1895 QDGLRPTDIKVQ
+1895 
-1907 LYADG
+1907 
-1912 SKQGEEVTLNA
+1912 
-1923 GNQWSYTWSGLD
+1923 
-1935 EMKSGQKISYTVKEA
+1935 
-1950 GKVTG
+1950 
-1955 YDTVI
+1955 
-1960 SGEAK
+1960 
-1965 TGYVITNSHTPE
+1965 
-1977 LTKISGEK
+1977 
-1985 IWDDGDNQD
+1985 DNQD

-2439 GECNEEGTSYLANV
+2439 GECDEEGTSYLANV

>member
-26 MNSILADSDEIP
+26 MNSILADSDEVP

-56 EGQAQVEETV
+56 EGQAQAEETV
-66 EEPVTEEVMEEEPIQ
+66 EEPVTEEVMEEEPSQSEESGEPEEPSQ
-81 PEETEEPEEPS
+81 PEESGEPEEPSQPEESGEPEEPS

-156 EDESIFVTA
+156 EDESISVTA

-248 VKNIQEQIVQSNLKV
+248 VKNTQEQIVQSNLKV

-296 AIVRINETKKNEQL
+296 AIVRINEMKKNEQL

-342 TPQTAGYNYGAYM
+342 TPQTAGYNYDVYM

-476 AEVQLETEA
+476 AEVQLETEV

-501 NGQELNPGTPQNYWS
+501 NGQELNPGTPQNYWN

-592 TDAIKDRLSLEVNG
+592 TDAIKDRLSLEVDG

-619 VYVDRLIASVSKVSA
+619 VYVDRLIASVSEVSA

-819 RFKLEIYNKEWR
+819 RFKLETYNKEWR

-838 LPNKGNFVTFTS
+838 LPNKGSFVTFTS
-850 MTFRADGQYYYRIS
+850 MTFQTDGQYYYRIS

-1040 IWDDGNNQDGKRPES
+1040 IWDDG
-1055 ITVNLFA
+1055 
-1062 NGEKIDSKAVKADAE
+1062 
-1077 GNWKYSFK
+1077 
-1085 NLPKYAN
+1085 
-1092 GQLISYT
+1092 
-1099 VTEDA
+1099 
-1104 VPEYTTEISGTTIT
+1104 
-1118 NKYQP
+1118 
-1123 GKTSISVVKAW
+1123 
-1134 EDGNNQDGLR
+1134 
-1144 PTDIKVQ
+1144 
-1151 LYADGTPEGE
+1151 
-1161 EITLNAGNQWSYT
+1161 
-1174 WSGLDEMKSGQKISY
+1174 
-1189 TVKEAGKVTGYDTVI
+1189 
-1204 SGEAKT
+1204 
-1210 GYVITN
+1210 
-1216 SHTPELTKISGEK
+1216 
-1229 IWDDGNNQ
+1229 
-1237 DGKRPES
+1237 
-1244 ITVNLFANG
+1244 
-1253 EKIDS
+1253 
-1258 KAVKAD
+1258 
-1264 AEGNWKYSF
+1264 
-1273 KNLPKYA
+1273 
-1280 DGQLISYTVTEDVVP
+1280 
-1295 EYTTEISGTTIIN
+1295 
-1308 KYQPGK
+1308 
-1314 TSISVIKAWE
+1314 
-1324 DGNNQDGKR
+1324 
-1333 PTDIKVQL
+1333 
-1341 YADGTPEG
+1341 
-1349 EEITLNAGNQW
+1349 
-1360 SYTWSDLDEMKSG
+1360 
-1373 QKIVY
+1373 
-1378 TVKEVGKIAGY
+1378 
-1389 DTVISGEAKT
+1389 
-1399 GYVITNSHTPELTKI
+1399 
-1414 SGEKIWDDGDNQDG
+1414 DNQDG
-1428 KRPESITVNLFAN
+1428 KRPESITVNLLAN
-1441 GEKIDSKAVK
+1441 GQKTDSKVVK
-1451 ADAEGNW
+1451 ADKEGNW
-1458 KYSFKNLPK
+1458 
-1467 YADGQLISYTV
+1467 SYTF
-1478 TEDVVPEYTT
+1478 
-1488 EISGT
+1488 
-1493 TIINKYQ
+1493 Q
-1500 PGKTSISVIK
+1500 
-1510 AWEDGN
+1510 
-1516 NQDGLRPTDIKV
+1516 
-1528 QLYADGSKQGEEVT
+1528 
-1542 LNAGNQWSYTW
+1542 
-1553 SGLDEMKSGQK
+1553 
-1564 ISYTVKEAGK
+1564 
-1574 VTGYDTVISGEAKT
+1574 
-1588 GYVITNSHTPELT
+1588 
-1601 KISGEKIWDDGDNQD
+1601 
-1616 GKRPESITVNLF
+1616 
-1628 ANGEK
+1628 
-1633 IDSKAVKADAEG
+1633 
-1645 NWKYS
+1645 
-1650 FKNLPKYANGQL
+1650 NLPKYANGEP
-1662 ISYTVTED
+1662 IIYTVTED
-1670 AVPEYTTEISG
+1670 TVTDYTTE
-1681 TTITN
+1681 
-1686 KYQPGKTSISVVK
+1686 
-1699 AWEDGNNQDGLRP
+1699 
-1712 TDIKVQLYAD
+1712 
-1722 GTPEGEEITLNAG
+1722 
-1735 NQWSYTWSGLDEMKS
+1735 
-1750 GQKISYTV
+1750 
-1758 KEAGK
+1758 
-1763 VTGYDT
+1763 VT
-1769 VISGEAKTGYVITN
+1769 
-1783 SHTPELTK
+1783 
-1791 ISGEKIWDD
+1791 
-1800 GDNQDGK
+1800 
-1807 RPESIT
+1807 
-1813 VNLFANGEKID
+1813 
-1824 SKAVK
+1824 
-1829 ADAEGNWK
+1829 
-1837 YSFKNLPKY
+1837 
-1846 ANGQLISYTVT
+1846 
-1857 EDVVPEYTTEIS
+1857 
-1869 GTTII
+1869 
-1874 NKYQPG
+1874 
-1880 KTSISVIKAWEDGNN
+1880 
-1895 QDGLRPTDIKVQ
+1895 
-1907 LYADG
+1907 
-1912 SKQGEEVTLNA
+1912 
-1923 GNQWSYTWSGLD
+1923 
-1935 EMKSGQKISYTVKEA
+1935 
-1950 GKVTG
+1950 
-1955 YDTVI
+1955 
-1960 SGEAK
+1960 
-1965 TGYVITNSHTPE
+1965 
-1977 LTKISGEK
+1977 
-1985 IWDDGDNQD
+1985 
-1994 GKRPESITVNLF
+1994 
-2006 ANGEKIDSKAVK
+2006 
-2018 ADAEGN
+2018 
-2024 WKYSF
+2024 
-2029 KNLPKYANGQLI
+2029 
-2041 SYTVTE
+2041 
-2047 DAVPEY
+2047 
-2053 TAEISGTTI
+2053 GTTI

-2108 TLNAENQWTH
+2108 TLNAEKQWTY

-2140 NTDNY
+2140 NIDNY

-2308 HETTGLRTGETYILR
+2308 HETTGLRTGEAYILR

-2439 GECNEEGTSYLANV
+2439 GECDEEGTSYLANV

-2526 DEECT
+2526 DEKYT

-2639 RTQKTPGSFNGTST
+2639 RTQKTPGSFTGTST

>member
-26 MNSILADSDEIP
+26 MNSILADSDEVP

-56 EGQAQVEETV
+56 EGQAQAEETV
-66 EEPVTEEVMEEEPIQ
+66 EEPVTEEVMEEEPSQ
-81 PEETEEPEEPS
+81 SEESGEPEEPS

-156 EDESIFVTA
+156 EDESISVTA

-226 GGRVEPADGSVKVQ
+226 DGRVEPADGSVKVQ

-248 VKNIQEQIVQSNLKV
+248 VKNTQEQIVQSNLKV

-296 AIVRINETKKNEQL
+296 AIVRINEMKKNEQL

-342 TPQTAGYNYGAYM
+342 TPQTAGYNYDVYM

-457 TEDATD
+457 TADATD

-501 NGQELNPGTPQNYWS
+501 NGQELNPGTLQNYWS

-592 TDAIKDRLSLEVNG
+592 TDAIKDRLSLEVDG

-946 DADDQDGKRPQSI
+946 DADNQDGKRPQSI

-1123 GKTSISVVKAW
+1123 GKTSISVIKAW

-1280 DGQLISYTVTEDVVP
+1280 NGQLISYTVTED
-1295 EYTTEISGTTIIN
+1295 
-1308 KYQPGK
+1308 
-1314 TSISVIKAWE
+1314 A
-1324 DGNNQDGKR
+1324 
-1333 PTDIKVQL
+1333 
-1341 YADGTPEG
+1341 
-1349 EEITLNAGNQW
+1349 
-1360 SYTWSDLDEMKSG
+1360 
-1373 QKIVY
+1373 
-1378 TVKEVGKIAGY
+1378 
-1389 DTVISGEAKT
+1389 
-1399 GYVITNSHTPELTKI
+1399 
-1414 SGEKIWDDGDNQDG
+1414 
-1428 KRPESITVNLFAN
+1428 
-1441 GEKIDSKAVK
+1441 
-1451 ADAEGNW
+1451 
-1458 KYSFKNLPK
+1458 
-1467 YADGQLISYTV
+1467 
-1478 TEDVVPEYTT
+1478 VPEYTT

-1553 SGLDEMKSGQK
+1553 SGLNEMKSGQK

-1601 KISGEKIWDDGDNQD
+1601 NISGEKIWDDGDNQD
-1616 GKRPESITVNLF
+1616 GKRPESITVNLL
-1628 ANGEK
+1628 ANGQK
-1633 IDSKAVKADAEG
+1633 TDSKVVKADKEG
-1645 NWKYS
+1645 NWSYT
-1650 FKNLPKYANGQL
+1650 FQNLPKYANGEP
-1662 ISYTVTED
+1662 IIYTVTED
-1670 AVPEYTTEISG
+1670 TVTDYTTEVTG

-1686 KYQPGKTSISVVK
+1686 KYQPGKTSISV
-1699 AWEDGNNQDGLRP
+1699 
-1712 TDIKVQLYAD
+1712 T
-1722 GTPEGEEITLNAG
+1722 
-1735 NQWSYTWSGLDEMKS
+1735 
-1750 GQKISYTV
+1750 
-1758 KEAGK
+1758 KE
-1763 VTGYDT
+1763 
-1769 VISGEAKTGYVITN
+1769 
-1783 SHTPELTK
+1783 
-1791 ISGEKIWDD
+1791 
-1800 GDNQDGK
+1800 
-1807 RPESIT
+1807 
-1813 VNLFANGEKID
+1813 
-1824 SKAVK
+1824 
-1829 ADAEGNWK
+1829 
-1837 YSFKNLPKY
+1837 
-1846 ANGQLISYTVT
+1846 
-1857 EDVVPEYTTEIS
+1857 
-1869 GTTII
+1869 
-1874 NKYQPG
+1874 
-1880 KTSISVIKAWEDGNN
+1880 
-1895 QDGLRPTDIKVQ
+1895 
-1907 LYADG
+1907 
-1912 SKQGEEVTLNA
+1912 
-1923 GNQWSYTWSGLD
+1923 
-1935 EMKSGQKISYTVKEA
+1935 
-1950 GKVTG
+1950 
-1955 YDTVI
+1955 
-1960 SGEAK
+1960 
-1965 TGYVITNSHTPE
+1965 
-1977 LTKISGEK
+1977 
-1985 IWDDGDNQD
+1985 
-1994 GKRPESITVNLF
+1994 
-2006 ANGEKIDSKAVK
+2006 
-2018 ADAEGN
+2018 
-2024 WKYSF
+2024 
-2029 KNLPKYANGQLI
+2029 
-2041 SYTVTE
+2041 
-2047 DAVPEY
+2047 
-2053 TAEISGTTI
+2053 
-2062 INKYQPGKTSITV
+2062 
-2075 TKAWEDFNDHNG
+2075 WEDFNDHNG
-2087 IRPSEIKVQLYADGE
+2087 IRPADIKVQLYADGE

-2377 TKRLTTNEGE
+2377 TKHLTTNEGE

-2439 GECNEEGTSYLANV
+2439 GECDEEGTSYLANV

-2526 DEECT
+2526 DEEYT

-2639 RTQKTPGSFNGTST
+2639 RTQKTPGSFTGTST

>member
-26 MNSILADSDEIP
+26 MNSILADSDEVP

-56 EGQAQVEETV
+56 EGQAQAEETV
-66 EEPVTEEVMEEEPIQ
+66 EEPVTEEVMEEEPSQ
-81 PEETEEPEEPS
+81 SEESGEPEEPS

-201 LLGIDGEI
+201 LFGIDGEI

-296 AIVRINETKKNEQL
+296 AIVRINEMKKNEQL

-946 DADDQDGKRPQSI
+946 DADNQDGKRPQSI

-998 VYSLK
+998 VYSVK

-1040 IWDDGNNQDGKRPES
+1040 IWDDGDNQDGKRPES

-1104 VPEYTTEISGTTIT
+1104 VPEYTTEISGTTII

-1123 GKTSISVVKAW
+1123 GKTSISVIKAW

-1144 PTDIKVQ
+1144 PADIKVQ
-1151 LYADGTPEGE
+1151 LYADGSKQGE
-1161 EITLNAGNQWSYT
+1161 EVTLNAGNQWSYT

-1189 TVKEAGKVTGYDTVI
+1189 TVKEA
-1204 SGEAKT
+1204 
-1210 GYVITN
+1210 
-1216 SHTPELTKISGEK
+1216 
-1229 IWDDGNNQ
+1229 
-1237 DGKRPES
+1237 
-1244 ITVNLFANG
+1244 
-1253 EKIDS
+1253 
-1258 KAVKAD
+1258 
-1264 AEGNWKYSF
+1264 
-1273 KNLPKYA
+1273 
-1280 DGQLISYTVTEDVVP
+1280 
-1295 EYTTEISGTTIIN
+1295 
-1308 KYQPGK
+1308 
-1314 TSISVIKAWE
+1314 
-1324 DGNNQDGKR
+1324 
-1333 PTDIKVQL
+1333 
-1341 YADGTPEG
+1341 
-1349 EEITLNAGNQW
+1349 
-1360 SYTWSDLDEMKSG
+1360 
-1373 QKIVY
+1373 
-1378 TVKEVGKIAGY
+1378 GKIAGY

-1414 SGEKIWDDGDNQDG
+1414 SGEKIWDDADNQDG
-1428 KRPESITVNLFAN
+1428 KRPESITVNLFEN

-1467 YADGQLISYTV
+1467 YANGQLISYTV
-1478 TEDVVPEYTT
+1478 TEDAVPEYTA

-1601 KISGEKIWDDGDNQD
+1601 NISGEKIWDDGNNQD

-1633 IDSKAVKADAEG
+1633 IDSKVVKADVEG
-1645 NWKYS
+1645 NWSYT
-1650 FKNLPKYANGQL
+1650 FQNLPKYANGEP
-1662 ISYTVTED
+1662 IIYTVTED
-1670 AVPEYTTEISG
+1670 TVTDYTTEVTG
-1681 TTITN
+1681 TTIT
-1686 KYQPGKTSISVVK
+1686 
-1699 AWEDGNNQDGLRP
+1699 
-1712 TDIKVQLYAD
+1712 
-1722 GTPEGEEITLNAG
+1722 
-1735 NQWSYTWSGLDEMKS
+1735 
-1750 GQKISYTV
+1750 
-1758 KEAGK
+1758 
-1763 VTGYDT
+1763 
-1769 VISGEAKTGYVITN
+1769 
-1783 SHTPELTK
+1783 
-1791 ISGEKIWDD
+1791 
-1800 GDNQDGK
+1800 
-1807 RPESIT
+1807 
-1813 VNLFANGEKID
+1813 
-1824 SKAVK
+1824 
-1829 ADAEGNWK
+1829 
-1837 YSFKNLPKY
+1837 
-1846 ANGQLISYTVT
+1846 
-1857 EDVVPEYTTEIS
+1857 
-1869 GTTII
+1869 
-1874 NKYQPG
+1874 
-1880 KTSISVIKAWEDGNN
+1880 
-1895 QDGLRPTDIKVQ
+1895 
-1907 LYADG
+1907 
-1912 SKQGEEVTLNA
+1912 
-1923 GNQWSYTWSGLD
+1923 
-1935 EMKSGQKISYTVKEA
+1935 
-1950 GKVTG
+1950 
-1955 YDTVI
+1955 
-1960 SGEAK
+1960 
-1965 TGYVITNSHTPE
+1965 
-1977 LTKISGEK
+1977 
-1985 IWDDGDNQD
+1985 
-1994 GKRPESITVNLF
+1994 
-2006 ANGEKIDSKAVK
+2006 
-2018 ADAEGN
+2018 
-2024 WKYSF
+2024 
-2029 KNLPKYANGQLI
+2029 
-2041 SYTVTE
+2041 
-2047 DAVPEY
+2047 
-2053 TAEISGTTI
+2053 
-2062 INKYQPGKTSITV
+2062 NKYQPGKTSITV

-2208 DFTDG
+2208 DFADG

-2377 TKRLTTNEGE
+2377 TKHLTTNEGE

-2439 GECNEEGTSYLANV
+2439 GECDEEGTSYLANV

-2526 DEECT
+2526 DEEYT

>member
-26 MNSILADSDEIP
+26 MNSILADSDEVP

-56 EGQAQVEETV
+56 EGQAQAEETV
-66 EEPVTEEVMEEEPIQ
+66 EEPVTEEVMEEEPSQ
-81 PEETEEPEEPS
+81 SEESGEPEEPS

-248 VKNIQEQIVQSNLKV
+248 VKNTQEQIVRSNLKV

-296 AIVRINETKKNEQL
+296 AIVRINEMKKNEQL

-342 TPQTAGYNYGAYM
+342 TPQTAGYNYDVYM

-457 TEDATD
+457 TADATD

-501 NGQELNPGTPQNYWS
+501 NGQELNPGTLQNYWS

-914 EVTEDNLVP
+914 EVTEDNLVT

-946 DADDQDGKRPQSI
+946 DADNQDGKRPQSI

-998 VYSLK
+998 VYSVK

-1029 TPELTNISGEK
+1029 TPEGTEFSGQK

-1055 ITVNLFA
+1055 ITVNLLA
-1062 NGEKIDSKAVKADAE
+1062 NGQKTDSKVVKADKE
-1077 GNWKYSFK
+1077 GNWSYTFQ

-1092 GQLISYT
+1092 GEPIIYT
-1099 VTEDA
+1099 VTEDT
-1104 VPEYTTEISGTTIT
+1104 VTDYTTEVTGTTIT
-1118 NKYQP
+1118 
-1123 GKTSISVVKAW
+1123 
-1134 EDGNNQDGLR
+1134 
-1144 PTDIKVQ
+1144 
-1151 LYADGTPEGE
+1151 
-1161 EITLNAGNQWSYT
+1161 
-1174 WSGLDEMKSGQKISY
+1174 
-1189 TVKEAGKVTGYDTVI
+1189 
-1204 SGEAKT
+1204 
-1210 GYVITN
+1210 
-1216 SHTPELTKISGEK
+1216 
-1229 IWDDGNNQ
+1229 
-1237 DGKRPES
+1237 
-1244 ITVNLFANG
+1244 
-1253 EKIDS
+1253 
-1258 KAVKAD
+1258 
-1264 AEGNWKYSF
+1264 
-1273 KNLPKYA
+1273 
-1280 DGQLISYTVTEDVVP
+1280 
-1295 EYTTEISGTTIIN
+1295 
-1308 KYQPGK
+1308 
-1314 TSISVIKAWE
+1314 
-1324 DGNNQDGKR
+1324 
-1333 PTDIKVQL
+1333 
-1341 YADGTPEG
+1341 
-1349 EEITLNAGNQW
+1349 
-1360 SYTWSDLDEMKSG
+1360 
-1373 QKIVY
+1373 
-1378 TVKEVGKIAGY
+1378 
-1389 DTVISGEAKT
+1389 
-1399 GYVITNSHTPELTKI
+1399 
-1414 SGEKIWDDGDNQDG
+1414 
-1428 KRPESITVNLFAN
+1428 
-1441 GEKIDSKAVK
+1441 
-1451 ADAEGNW
+1451 
-1458 KYSFKNLPK
+1458 
-1467 YADGQLISYTV
+1467 
-1478 TEDVVPEYTT
+1478 
-1488 EISGT
+1488 
-1493 TIINKYQ
+1493 
-1500 PGKTSISVIK
+1500 
-1510 AWEDGN
+1510 
-1516 NQDGLRPTDIKV
+1516 
-1528 QLYADGSKQGEEVT
+1528 
-1542 LNAGNQWSYTW
+1542 
-1553 SGLDEMKSGQK
+1553 
-1564 ISYTVKEAGK
+1564 
-1574 VTGYDTVISGEAKT
+1574 
-1588 GYVITNSHTPELT
+1588 
-1601 KISGEKIWDDGDNQD
+1601 
-1616 GKRPESITVNLF
+1616 
-1628 ANGEK
+1628 
-1633 IDSKAVKADAEG
+1633 
-1645 NWKYS
+1645 
-1650 FKNLPKYANGQL
+1650 
-1662 ISYTVTED
+1662 
-1670 AVPEYTTEISG
+1670 
-1681 TTITN
+1681 
-1686 KYQPGKTSISVVK
+1686 
-1699 AWEDGNNQDGLRP
+1699 
-1712 TDIKVQLYAD
+1712 
-1722 GTPEGEEITLNAG
+1722 
-1735 NQWSYTWSGLDEMKS
+1735 
-1750 GQKISYTV
+1750 
-1758 KEAGK
+1758 
-1763 VTGYDT
+1763 
-1769 VISGEAKTGYVITN
+1769 
-1783 SHTPELTK
+1783 
-1791 ISGEKIWDD
+1791 
-1800 GDNQDGK
+1800 
-1807 RPESIT
+1807 
-1813 VNLFANGEKID
+1813 
-1824 SKAVK
+1824 
-1829 ADAEGNWK
+1829 
-1837 YSFKNLPKY
+1837 
-1846 ANGQLISYTVT
+1846 
-1857 EDVVPEYTTEIS
+1857 
-1869 GTTII
+1869 
-1874 NKYQPG
+1874 
-1880 KTSISVIKAWEDGNN
+1880 
-1895 QDGLRPTDIKVQ
+1895 
-1907 LYADG
+1907 
-1912 SKQGEEVTLNA
+1912 
-1923 GNQWSYTWSGLD
+1923 
-1935 EMKSGQKISYTVKEA
+1935 
-1950 GKVTG
+1950 
-1955 YDTVI
+1955 
-1960 SGEAK
+1960 
-1965 TGYVITNSHTPE
+1965 
-1977 LTKISGEK
+1977 
-1985 IWDDGDNQD
+1985 
-1994 GKRPESITVNLF
+1994 
-2006 ANGEKIDSKAVK
+2006 
-2018 ADAEGN
+2018 
-2024 WKYSF
+2024 
-2029 KNLPKYANGQLI
+2029 
-2041 SYTVTE
+2041 
-2047 DAVPEY
+2047 
-2053 TAEISGTTI
+2053 
-2062 INKYQPGKTSITV
+2062 NKYQPGKTSITV

-2377 TKRLTTNEGE
+2377 TKHLTTNEGE

-2439 GECNEEGTSYLANV
+2439 GECDEEGTSYLANV

-2526 DEECT
+2526 DEEYT

-2639 RTQKTPGSFNGTST
+2639 RTQKTPGSFTGTST

>member
-26 MNSILADSDEIP
+26 MNSILADSDEVP

-56 EGQAQVEETV
+56 EGQAQAEETV
-66 EEPVTEEVMEEEPIQ
+66 EEPVTEEVMEEEPSQSEESGEPEEPSQ
-81 PEETEEPEEPS
+81 PEESGEPEEPSQPEESGEPEEPS

-248 VKNIQEQIVQSNLKV
+248 VKNIQEQLVQSNLKV

-296 AIVRINETKKNEQL
+296 AIVRINEMKKNEQL

-342 TPQTAGYNYGAYM
+342 TPQTAGYNYDVYM

-457 TEDATD
+457 TADATD

-592 TDAIKDRLSLEVNG
+592 TDAIKDRLSLEVDG

-946 DADDQDGKRPQSI
+946 DADDRDGKRPQSI

-1040 IWDDGNNQDGKRPES
+1040 IWDDENNQDGKRPES

-1104 VPEYTTEISGTTIT
+1104 VPEYTAEISGTTII

-1134 EDGNNQDGLR
+1134 EDGNNQDG
-1144 PTDIKVQ
+1144 
-1151 LYADGTPEGE
+1151 
-1161 EITLNAGNQWSYT
+1161 
-1174 WSGLDEMKSGQKISY
+1174 
-1189 TVKEAGKVTGYDTVI
+1189 
-1204 SGEAKT
+1204 
-1210 GYVITN
+1210 
-1216 SHTPELTKISGEK
+1216 
-1229 IWDDGNNQ
+1229 
-1237 DGKRPES
+1237 KRP
-1244 ITVNLFANG
+1244 A
-1253 EKIDS
+1253 
-1258 KAVKAD
+1258 
-1264 AEGNWKYSF
+1264 
-1273 KNLPKYA
+1273 
-1280 DGQLISYTVTEDVVP
+1280 
-1295 EYTTEISGTTIIN
+1295 
-1308 KYQPGK
+1308 
-1314 TSISVIKAWE
+1314 
-1324 DGNNQDGKR
+1324 
-1333 PTDIKVQL
+1333 
-1341 YADGTPEG
+1341 
-1349 EEITLNAGNQW
+1349 
-1360 SYTWSDLDEMKSG
+1360 
-1373 QKIVY
+1373 
-1378 TVKEVGKIAGY
+1378 
-1389 DTVISGEAKT
+1389 
-1399 GYVITNSHTPELTKI
+1399 
-1414 SGEKIWDDGDNQDG
+1414 
-1428 KRPESITVNLFAN
+1428 
-1441 GEKIDSKAVK
+1441 
-1451 ADAEGNW
+1451 
-1458 KYSFKNLPK
+1458 
-1467 YADGQLISYTV
+1467 
-1478 TEDVVPEYTT
+1478 
-1488 EISGT
+1488 
-1493 TIINKYQ
+1493 
-1500 PGKTSISVIK
+1500 
-1510 AWEDGN
+1510 
-1516 NQDGLRPTDIKV
+1516 DIKV

-1553 SGLDEMKSGQK
+1553 SDLDEMKSGQK

-1574 VTGYDTVISGEAKT
+1574 VAGYDTVISGEAKT

-1601 KISGEKIWDDGDNQD
+1601 N
-1616 GKRPESITVNLF
+1616 
-1628 ANGEK
+1628 
-1633 IDSKAVKADAEG
+1633 
-1645 NWKYS
+1645 
-1650 FKNLPKYANGQL
+1650 
-1662 ISYTVTED
+1662 
-1670 AVPEYTTEISG
+1670 
-1681 TTITN
+1681 
-1686 KYQPGKTSISVVK
+1686 
-1699 AWEDGNNQDGLRP
+1699 
-1712 TDIKVQLYAD
+1712 
-1722 GTPEGEEITLNAG
+1722 
-1735 NQWSYTWSGLDEMKS
+1735 
-1750 GQKISYTV
+1750 
-1758 KEAGK
+1758 
-1763 VTGYDT
+1763 
-1769 VISGEAKTGYVITN
+1769 
-1783 SHTPELTK
+1783 
-1791 ISGEKIWDD
+1791 
-1800 GDNQDGK
+1800 
-1807 RPESIT
+1807 
-1813 VNLFANGEKID
+1813 
-1824 SKAVK
+1824 
-1829 ADAEGNWK
+1829 
-1837 YSFKNLPKY
+1837 
-1846 ANGQLISYTVT
+1846 
-1857 EDVVPEYTTEIS
+1857 
-1869 GTTII
+1869 
-1874 NKYQPG
+1874 
-1880 KTSISVIKAWEDGNN
+1880 
-1895 QDGLRPTDIKVQ
+1895 
-1907 LYADG
+1907 
-1912 SKQGEEVTLNA
+1912 
-1923 GNQWSYTWSGLD
+1923 
-1935 EMKSGQKISYTVKEA
+1935 
-1950 GKVTG
+1950 
-1955 YDTVI
+1955 
-1960 SGEAK
+1960 
-1965 TGYVITNSHTPE
+1965 
-1977 LTKISGEK
+1977 ISGEK

-2062 INKYQPGKTSITV
+2062 INKYQPGKTSISVVKAWEDENNQDGLRPTDIKVQLYADGTPEGEEITLNAGNQWSYTWSGLDEMKSGQKIVYTVEEAGKIAGYDTVISGEAKTGYVITNSHTPELTKISGEKIWDDGNNQDGKRPESITVNLFANGEKIDSKEVKADAEGNWKYSFKNLPKYANGEPIIYTVTEDTVTDYTTEVTGTTITNKYQPGKTSISVIKAWEDGNNQDGKRPTDIKVQLYADGSKQGEEITLNAGNQWSYTWSDLDEMKSGQKIVYTVEEAGKVTGYDTVISGEAKTGYVITNSHTPELTNISGEKIWDDGDNQDGKRPESITVNLFANGEKIDSKAVKADAEGNWKYSFKNLPKYANGQLISYTVTEDAVPEYTAEISGTTIINKYQPGKTSISVIKAWEDGNNQDGKRPTDIKVQLYADGSKQGEEITLNAGNQWSYTWSDLDEMKSGQKIVYTVEEVGKIVGYDTVISGEAKTGYVITNSHTPELTNISGEKIWDDGDNQDGKRPESITVNLLANGQKTDSKVVKADKEGNWSYTFQNLPKYANGEPIIYTVTEDTVTDYTTEVTGTTIINKYQPGKTSITV

-2108 TLNAENQWTH
+2108 TLNAEKQWTY

-2154 TGYIITNT
+2154 TGYIIINT

-2377 TKRLTTNEGE
+2377 TKHLTTNEGE

-2439 GECNEEGTSYLANV
+2439 GECDEEGTSYLANV

-2526 DEECT
+2526 DEEYT

-2639 RTQKTPGSFNGTST
+2639 RTQKTPGSFTGTST

>member
-92 QPEEPGEPEEPS
+92 QPEESGEPEEPSQPEEPGEPEDPS

-128 QPEITEIPELTATPE
+128 QPEITEIPKLTATPE

-156 EDESIFVTA
+156 EDESISVTA

-248 VKNIQEQIVQSNLKV
+248 VKNTQEQIVRSNLKV

-296 AIVRINETKKNEQL
+296 AIVRINEMKKNEQL

-342 TPQTAGYNYGAYM
+342 TPQTAGYNYDVYM

-457 TEDATD
+457 TADATD

-501 NGQELNPGTPQNYWS
+501 NGQELNPGTLQNYWS

-668 DGDWLNDISEGALRI
+668 DGDWLNDISEGAMRI
-683 KKKSDQTIVFNY
+683 KKKSHQTIVFNY

-914 EVTEDNLVP
+914 EVTEDNLVT

-946 DADDQDGKRPQSI
+946 DADNQDGKRPQSI

-998 VYSLK
+998 VYSVK

-1029 TPELTNISGEK
+1029 TPEGTEFSGQK

-1099 VTEDA
+1099 VTED
-1104 VPEYTTEISGTTIT
+1104 
-1118 NKYQP
+1118 
-1123 GKTSISVVKAW
+1123 
-1134 EDGNNQDGLR
+1134 
-1144 PTDIKVQ
+1144 
-1151 LYADGTPEGE
+1151 
-1161 EITLNAGNQWSYT
+1161 
-1174 WSGLDEMKSGQKISY
+1174 
-1189 TVKEAGKVTGYDTVI
+1189 
-1204 SGEAKT
+1204 
-1210 GYVITN
+1210 
-1216 SHTPELTKISGEK
+1216 
-1229 IWDDGNNQ
+1229 
-1237 DGKRPES
+1237 
-1244 ITVNLFANG
+1244 
-1253 EKIDS
+1253 
-1258 KAVKAD
+1258 
-1264 AEGNWKYSF
+1264 
-1273 KNLPKYA
+1273 
-1280 DGQLISYTVTEDVVP
+1280 VVP
-1295 EYTTEISGTTIIN
+1295 EYT
-1308 KYQPGK
+1308 
-1314 TSISVIKAWE
+1314 A
-1324 DGNNQDGKR
+1324 
-1333 PTDIKVQL
+1333 
-1341 YADGTPEG
+1341 
-1349 EEITLNAGNQW
+1349 
-1360 SYTWSDLDEMKSG
+1360 
-1373 QKIVY
+1373 
-1378 TVKEVGKIAGY
+1378 
-1389 DTVISGEAKT
+1389 
-1399 GYVITNSHTPELTKI
+1399 
-1414 SGEKIWDDGDNQDG
+1414 
-1428 KRPESITVNLFAN
+1428 
-1441 GEKIDSKAVK
+1441 
-1451 ADAEGNW
+1451 
-1458 KYSFKNLPK
+1458 
-1467 YADGQLISYTV
+1467 
-1478 TEDVVPEYTT
+1478 

-1601 KISGEKIWDDGDNQD
+1601 NISGEKIWDD
-1616 GKRPESITVNLF
+1616 
-1628 ANGEK
+1628 A
-1633 IDSKAVKADAEG
+1633 
-1645 NWKYS
+1645 
-1650 FKNLPKYANGQL
+1650 
-1662 ISYTVTED
+1662 
-1670 AVPEYTTEISG
+1670 
-1681 TTITN
+1681 
-1686 KYQPGKTSISVVK
+1686 
-1699 AWEDGNNQDGLRP
+1699 
-1712 TDIKVQLYAD
+1712 
-1722 GTPEGEEITLNAG
+1722 
-1735 NQWSYTWSGLDEMKS
+1735 
-1750 GQKISYTV
+1750 
-1758 KEAGK
+1758 
-1763 VTGYDT
+1763 
-1769 VISGEAKTGYVITN
+1769 
-1783 SHTPELTK
+1783 
-1791 ISGEKIWDD
+1791 
-1800 GDNQDGK
+1800 DNQDGK

-1857 EDVVPEYTTEIS
+1857 EDVVPEYTAEIS

-1977 LTKISGEK
+1977 LTNISGEK

-1994 GKRPESITVNLF
+1994 GKRPESITVNLL
-2006 ANGEKIDSKAVK
+2006 ANGQKTDSKVVK
-2018 ADAEGN
+2018 ADKEGN
-2024 WKYSF
+2024 WSYTF
-2029 KNLPKYANGQLI
+2029 QNLPKYANGEPI
-2041 SYTVTE
+2041 IYTVTE
-2047 DAVPEY
+2047 DTVTDY
-2053 TAEISGTTI
+2053 TTEVTGTTI
-2062 INKYQPGKTSITV
+2062 TNKYQPGKTSITV

-2377 TKRLTTNEGE
+2377 TKHLTTNEGE

-2439 GECNEEGTSYLANV
+2439 GECDEEGTSYLANV

-2526 DEECT
+2526 DEEYT

-2639 RTQKTPGSFNGTST
+2639 RTQKTPGSFTGTST

>member
-26 MNSILADSDEIP
+26 MNSILADSDEVP

-56 EGQAQVEETV
+56 EGQAQAEETV
-66 EEPVTEEVMEEEPIQ
+66 EEPVTEEVMEEEPSQSEESGEPEEPSQ
-81 PEETEEPEEPS
+81 PEESGEPEEPSQPEESGEPEEPS

-248 VKNIQEQIVQSNLKV
+248 VKNTQEQIVRSNLKV

-296 AIVRINETKKNEQL
+296 AIVRINEMKKNEQL

-342 TPQTAGYNYGAYM
+342 TPQTAGYNYDVYM

-457 TEDATD
+457 TADATD

-501 NGQELNPGTPQNYWS
+501 NGQELNPGTLQNYWS

-946 DADDQDGKRPQSI
+946 DADNQDGKRPQSI

-998 VYSLK
+998 VYSVK

-1029 TPELTNISGEK
+1029 TPELTN
-1040 IWDDGNNQDGKRPES
+1040 
-1055 ITVNLFA
+1055 
-1062 NGEKIDSKAVKADAE
+1062 
-1077 GNWKYSFK
+1077 
-1085 NLPKYAN
+1085 
-1092 GQLISYT
+1092 
-1099 VTEDA
+1099 
-1104 VPEYTTEISGTTIT
+1104 
-1118 NKYQP
+1118 
-1123 GKTSISVVKAW
+1123 
-1134 EDGNNQDGLR
+1134 
-1144 PTDIKVQ
+1144 
-1151 LYADGTPEGE
+1151 
-1161 EITLNAGNQWSYT
+1161 
-1174 WSGLDEMKSGQKISY
+1174 
-1189 TVKEAGKVTGYDTVI
+1189 
-1204 SGEAKT
+1204 
-1210 GYVITN
+1210 
-1216 SHTPELTKISGEK
+1216 
-1229 IWDDGNNQ
+1229 
-1237 DGKRPES
+1237 
-1244 ITVNLFANG
+1244 
-1253 EKIDS
+1253 
-1258 KAVKAD
+1258 
-1264 AEGNWKYSF
+1264 
-1273 KNLPKYA
+1273 
-1280 DGQLISYTVTEDVVP
+1280 
-1295 EYTTEISGTTIIN
+1295 
-1308 KYQPGK
+1308 
-1314 TSISVIKAWE
+1314 
-1324 DGNNQDGKR
+1324 
-1333 PTDIKVQL
+1333 
-1341 YADGTPEG
+1341 
-1349 EEITLNAGNQW
+1349 
-1360 SYTWSDLDEMKSG
+1360 
-1373 QKIVY
+1373 
-1378 TVKEVGKIAGY
+1378 
-1389 DTVISGEAKT
+1389 
-1399 GYVITNSHTPELTKI
+1399 I

-1528 QLYADGSKQGEEVT
+1528 QLYADGSKQGEEIT

-1553 SGLDEMKSGQK
+1553 SDLDEMKSGQK
-1564 ISYTVKEAGK
+1564 IVYTVEEVGK
-1574 VTGYDTVISGEAKT
+1574 IVGYDTVISGEAKT

-1616 GKRPESITVNLF
+1616 GKRPESITVNLL
-1628 ANGEK
+1628 ANGQK
-1633 IDSKAVKADAEG
+1633 TDSKVVKADKEG
-1645 NWKYS
+1645 NWSYT
-1650 FKNLPKYANGQL
+1650 FQNLPKYANGEP
-1662 ISYTVTED
+1662 IIYTVTED
-1670 AVPEYTTEISG
+1670 TVTDYTTEVTG

-1686 KYQPGKTSISVVK
+1686 KYQPGKTSIS
-1699 AWEDGNNQDGLRP
+1699 
-1712 TDIKVQLYAD
+1712 
-1722 GTPEGEEITLNAG
+1722 
-1735 NQWSYTWSGLDEMKS
+1735 
-1750 GQKISYTV
+1750 
-1758 KEAGK
+1758 
-1763 VTGYDT
+1763 
-1769 VISGEAKTGYVITN
+1769 
-1783 SHTPELTK
+1783 
-1791 ISGEKIWDD
+1791 
-1800 GDNQDGK
+1800 
-1807 RPESIT
+1807 
-1813 VNLFANGEKID
+1813 
-1824 SKAVK
+1824 
-1829 ADAEGNWK
+1829 
-1837 YSFKNLPKY
+1837 
-1846 ANGQLISYTVT
+1846 
-1857 EDVVPEYTTEIS
+1857 
-1869 GTTII
+1869 
-1874 NKYQPG
+1874 
-1880 KTSISVIKAWEDGNN
+1880 
-1895 QDGLRPTDIKVQ
+1895 
-1907 LYADG
+1907 
-1912 SKQGEEVTLNA
+1912 
-1923 GNQWSYTWSGLD
+1923 
-1935 EMKSGQKISYTVKEA
+1935 
-1950 GKVTG
+1950 
-1955 YDTVI
+1955 
-1960 SGEAK
+1960 
-1965 TGYVITNSHTPE
+1965 
-1977 LTKISGEK
+1977 
-1985 IWDDGDNQD
+1985 
-1994 GKRPESITVNLF
+1994 
-2006 ANGEKIDSKAVK
+2006 
-2018 ADAEGN
+2018 
-2024 WKYSF
+2024 
-2029 KNLPKYANGQLI
+2029 
-2041 SYTVTE
+2041 
-2047 DAVPEY
+2047 
-2053 TAEISGTTI
+2053 
-2062 INKYQPGKTSITV
+2062 V

-2250 EILHNETATVTI
+2250 QILHNETATVTI

-2293 QEGNIVDEWDSTKTA
+2293 QEGNIVDEWDSIKTA

-2338 FELNEDGTINTEKTT
+2338 FELNEDGTINTEKTI

-2377 TKRLTTNEGE
+2377 TKHLTTNEGE

-2439 GECNEEGTSYLANV
+2439 GECDEEGTSYLANV

-2526 DEECT
+2526 DEEYT

-2639 RTQKTPGSFNGTST
+2639 RTQKTPGSFTGTST

>member
-26 MNSILADSDEIP
+26 MNSILADSDEVP
-38 VTFAAEEELAGY
+38 VTFVAEEELAGY

-56 EGQAQVEETV
+56 EGQAQAEETV
-66 EEPVTEEVMEEEPIQ
+66 EDPVTEEVMEEEPSQ
-81 PEETEEPEEPS
+81 SEESGEPEEPS

-104 QPEESGDPEETM
+104 QPEESGEPEEPSQPEEPGEPEEPSQPDESGEPEETM

-156 EDESIFVTA
+156 EDESISVTA

-248 VKNIQEQIVQSNLKV
+248 VKNTQEQIVQSNLKV

-296 AIVRINETKKNEQL
+296 AIVRINEMKKNEQL

-342 TPQTAGYNYGAYM
+342 TPQTAGYNYDAYM

-476 AEVQLETEA
+476 AEVQLETEV

-501 NGQELNPGTPQNYWS
+501 NGQELNPGTSQNYLS

-538 TNFATKYF
+538 TNFAAKYF

-819 RFKLEIYNKEWR
+819 RFKLETYNKEWK

-838 LPNKGNFVTFTS
+838 LPNKGNFVTFTP
-850 MTFRADGQYYYRIS
+850 MTFQTDGQYYYRIS

-946 DADDQDGKRPQSI
+946 DADNQDGKRPQSI

-1029 TPELTNISGEK
+1029 TPEG
-1040 IWDDGNNQDGKRPES
+1040 
-1055 ITVNLFA
+1055 
-1062 NGEKIDSKAVKADAE
+1062 
-1077 GNWKYSFK
+1077 
-1085 NLPKYAN
+1085 
-1092 GQLISYT
+1092 
-1099 VTEDA
+1099 TEF
-1104 VPEYTTEISGTTIT
+1104 
-1118 NKYQP
+1118 
-1123 GKTSISVVKAW
+1123 
-1134 EDGNNQDGLR
+1134 
-1144 PTDIKVQ
+1144 
-1151 LYADGTPEGE
+1151 
-1161 EITLNAGNQWSYT
+1161 
-1174 WSGLDEMKSGQKISY
+1174 SGQ
-1189 TVKEAGKVTGYDTVI
+1189 
-1204 SGEAKT
+1204 
-1210 GYVITN
+1210 
-1216 SHTPELTKISGEK
+1216 K

-1280 DGQLISYTVTEDVVP
+1280 DGQLISYTVTEDAVP
-1295 EYTTEISGTTIIN
+1295 EYT
-1308 KYQPGK
+1308 
-1314 TSISVIKAWE
+1314 A
-1324 DGNNQDGKR
+1324 
-1333 PTDIKVQL
+1333 
-1341 YADGTPEG
+1341 
-1349 EEITLNAGNQW
+1349 
-1360 SYTWSDLDEMKSG
+1360 
-1373 QKIVY
+1373 
-1378 TVKEVGKIAGY
+1378 
-1389 DTVISGEAKT
+1389 
-1399 GYVITNSHTPELTKI
+1399 
-1414 SGEKIWDDGDNQDG
+1414 
-1428 KRPESITVNLFAN
+1428 
-1441 GEKIDSKAVK
+1441 
-1451 ADAEGNW
+1451 
-1458 KYSFKNLPK
+1458 
-1467 YADGQLISYTV
+1467 
-1478 TEDVVPEYTT
+1478 

-1553 SGLDEMKSGQK
+1553 SDLDEMKSGQK

-1574 VTGYDTVISGEAKT
+1574 IAGYDTVISGEAKT

-1601 KISGEKIWDDGDNQD
+1601 NISGEKIWDDADNQD
-1616 GKRPESITVNLF
+1616 GKRPESITVNLL
-1628 ANGEK
+1628 ANGQK
-1633 IDSKAVKADAEG
+1633 TDSKVVKADKEG
-1645 NWKYS
+1645 NWSYT
-1650 FKNLPKYANGQL
+1650 FQNLPKYANGEP
-1662 ISYTVTED
+1662 IIYTVTED
-1670 AVPEYTTEISG
+1670 TVTDYTTEVAG
-1681 TTITN
+1681 TTIT
-1686 KYQPGKTSISVVK
+1686 
-1699 AWEDGNNQDGLRP
+1699 
-1712 TDIKVQLYAD
+1712 
-1722 GTPEGEEITLNAG
+1722 
-1735 NQWSYTWSGLDEMKS
+1735 
-1750 GQKISYTV
+1750 
-1758 KEAGK
+1758 
-1763 VTGYDT
+1763 
-1769 VISGEAKTGYVITN
+1769 
-1783 SHTPELTK
+1783 
-1791 ISGEKIWDD
+1791 
-1800 GDNQDGK
+1800 
-1807 RPESIT
+1807 
-1813 VNLFANGEKID
+1813 
-1824 SKAVK
+1824 
-1829 ADAEGNWK
+1829 
-1837 YSFKNLPKY
+1837 
-1846 ANGQLISYTVT
+1846 
-1857 EDVVPEYTTEIS
+1857 
-1869 GTTII
+1869 
-1874 NKYQPG
+1874 
-1880 KTSISVIKAWEDGNN
+1880 
-1895 QDGLRPTDIKVQ
+1895 
-1907 LYADG
+1907 
-1912 SKQGEEVTLNA
+1912 
-1923 GNQWSYTWSGLD
+1923 
-1935 EMKSGQKISYTVKEA
+1935 
-1950 GKVTG
+1950 
-1955 YDTVI
+1955 
-1960 SGEAK
+1960 
-1965 TGYVITNSHTPE
+1965 
-1977 LTKISGEK
+1977 
-1985 IWDDGDNQD
+1985 
-1994 GKRPESITVNLF
+1994 
-2006 ANGEKIDSKAVK
+2006 
-2018 ADAEGN
+2018 
-2024 WKYSF
+2024 
-2029 KNLPKYANGQLI
+2029 
-2041 SYTVTE
+2041 
-2047 DAVPEY
+2047 
-2053 TAEISGTTI
+2053 
-2062 INKYQPGKTSITV
+2062 NKYQPGKTSITV

-2108 TLNAENQWTH
+2108 TLNAEKQWTY

-2140 NTDNY
+2140 NIDNY

-2213 KYLLSS
+2213 KYLLSN

-2250 EILHNETATVTI
+2250 GILHNETATVTI

-2439 GECNEEGTSYLANV
+2439 GECDEEGTSYLANV

-2627 TPTVTPAIPTSN
+2627 TPTVTPVIPTSN
-2639 RTQKTPGSFNGTST
+2639 RTQKTPGSFTGTST

-2678 TAAGVYFKRR
+2678 TAAGAYFKRR

>member
-92 QPEEPGEPEEPS
+92 QPEETGEPEEPSQPEEPGEPEDPS

-128 QPEITEIPELTATPE
+128 QPEITEIPKLTATPE

-156 EDESIFVTA
+156 EDESISVTA

-248 VKNIQEQIVQSNLKV
+248 VKNTQEQIVQSNLKV

-296 AIVRINETKKNEQL
+296 AIVRINEMKKNEQL

-342 TPQTAGYNYGAYM
+342 TPQTAGYNYDVYM

-457 TEDATD
+457 TADATD

-501 NGQELNPGTPQNYWS
+501 NGQELNPGTLQNYWS

-592 TDAIKDRLSLEVNG
+592 TDAIKDRLSLEVDG

-819 RFKLEIYNKEWR
+819 RFKLETYNKEWR

-946 DADDQDGKRPQSI
+946 DADNQDGKRPQSI

-998 VYSLK
+998 VYSVK

-1029 TPELTNISGEK
+1029 TPEGTEFSGQK
-1040 IWDDGNNQDGKRPES
+1040 IWDDGN
-1055 ITVNLFA
+1055 
-1062 NGEKIDSKAVKADAE
+1062 
-1077 GNWKYSFK
+1077 
-1085 NLPKYAN
+1085 
-1092 GQLISYT
+1092 
-1099 VTEDA
+1099 
-1104 VPEYTTEISGTTIT
+1104 
-1118 NKYQP
+1118 
-1123 GKTSISVVKAW
+1123 
-1134 EDGNNQDGLR
+1134 
-1144 PTDIKVQ
+1144 
-1151 LYADGTPEGE
+1151 
-1161 EITLNAGNQWSYT
+1161 
-1174 WSGLDEMKSGQKISY
+1174 
-1189 TVKEAGKVTGYDTVI
+1189 
-1204 SGEAKT
+1204 
-1210 GYVITN
+1210 
-1216 SHTPELTKISGEK
+1216 
-1229 IWDDGNNQ
+1229 
-1237 DGKRPES
+1237 
-1244 ITVNLFANG
+1244 
-1253 EKIDS
+1253 
-1258 KAVKAD
+1258 
-1264 AEGNWKYSF
+1264 
-1273 KNLPKYA
+1273 
-1280 DGQLISYTVTEDVVP
+1280 
-1295 EYTTEISGTTIIN
+1295 
-1308 KYQPGK
+1308 
-1314 TSISVIKAWE
+1314 
-1324 DGNNQDGKR
+1324 
-1333 PTDIKVQL
+1333 
-1341 YADGTPEG
+1341 
-1349 EEITLNAGNQW
+1349 
-1360 SYTWSDLDEMKSG
+1360 
-1373 QKIVY
+1373 
-1378 TVKEVGKIAGY
+1378 
-1389 DTVISGEAKT
+1389 
-1399 GYVITNSHTPELTKI
+1399 
-1414 SGEKIWDDGDNQDG
+1414 
-1428 KRPESITVNLFAN
+1428 
-1441 GEKIDSKAVK
+1441 
-1451 ADAEGNW
+1451 
-1458 KYSFKNLPK
+1458 
-1467 YADGQLISYTV
+1467 
-1478 TEDVVPEYTT
+1478 
-1488 EISGT
+1488 
-1493 TIINKYQ
+1493 
-1500 PGKTSISVIK
+1500 
-1510 AWEDGN
+1510 
-1516 NQDGLRPTDIKV
+1516 
-1528 QLYADGSKQGEEVT
+1528 
-1542 LNAGNQWSYTW
+1542 
-1553 SGLDEMKSGQK
+1553 
-1564 ISYTVKEAGK
+1564 
-1574 VTGYDTVISGEAKT
+1574 
-1588 GYVITNSHTPELT
+1588 
-1601 KISGEKIWDDGDNQD
+1601 
-1616 GKRPESITVNLF
+1616 
-1628 ANGEK
+1628 
-1633 IDSKAVKADAEG
+1633 
-1645 NWKYS
+1645 
-1650 FKNLPKYANGQL
+1650 
-1662 ISYTVTED
+1662 
-1670 AVPEYTTEISG
+1670 
-1681 TTITN
+1681 
-1686 KYQPGKTSISVVK
+1686 
-1699 AWEDGNNQDGLRP
+1699 
-1712 TDIKVQLYAD
+1712 
-1722 GTPEGEEITLNAG
+1722 
-1735 NQWSYTWSGLDEMKS
+1735 
-1750 GQKISYTV
+1750 
-1758 KEAGK
+1758 
-1763 VTGYDT
+1763 
-1769 VISGEAKTGYVITN
+1769 
-1783 SHTPELTK
+1783 
-1791 ISGEKIWDD
+1791 
-1800 GDNQDGK
+1800 
-1807 RPESIT
+1807 
-1813 VNLFANGEKID
+1813 
-1824 SKAVK
+1824 
-1829 ADAEGNWK
+1829 
-1837 YSFKNLPKY
+1837 
-1846 ANGQLISYTVT
+1846 
-1857 EDVVPEYTTEIS
+1857 
-1869 GTTII
+1869 
-1874 NKYQPG
+1874 
-1880 KTSISVIKAWEDGNN
+1880 
-1895 QDGLRPTDIKVQ
+1895 
-1907 LYADG
+1907 
-1912 SKQGEEVTLNA
+1912 
-1923 GNQWSYTWSGLD
+1923 
-1935 EMKSGQKISYTVKEA
+1935 
-1950 GKVTG
+1950 
-1955 YDTVI
+1955 
-1960 SGEAK
+1960 
-1965 TGYVITNSHTPE
+1965 
-1977 LTKISGEK
+1977 
-1985 IWDDGDNQD
+1985 NQD

-2062 INKYQPGKTSITV
+2062 INKYQPGKTSISVIKAWEDGNNQDGKRPTDIKVQLYADGSKQGEEITLNAGNQWSYTWSDLDEMKSGQKIVYTVEEAGKVTGYDTVISGEAKTGYVITNSHTPELTNISGEKIWDDGDNQDGKRPESITVNLLANGQKTDSKVVKADKEGNWSYTFQNLPKYANGEPIIYTVTEDTVTDYTTEVTGTTIINKYQPGKTSITV

-2108 TLNAENQWTH
+2108 TLNAEKQWTY

-2154 TGYIITNT
+2154 TGYIIINT

-2377 TKRLTTNEGE
+2377 TKHLTTNEGE

-2439 GECNEEGTSYLANV
+2439 GECDEEGTSYLANV

-2526 DEECT
+2526 DEEYT

-2639 RTQKTPGSFNGTST
+2639 RTQKTPGSFTGTST

>member
-26 MNSILADSDEIP
+26 MNSILADSDEVP

-56 EGQAQVEETV
+56 EGQAQAEETV
-66 EEPVTEEVMEEEPIQ
+66 EDPVTEEVMEEEPSQ
-81 PEETEEPEEPS
+81 SEESGEPEEPS

-104 QPEESGDPEETM
+104 QPEEPGEPEEPSQPDESGEPEETM

-156 EDESIFVTA
+156 EDESISVTA

-248 VKNIQEQIVQSNLKV
+248 VKNTQEQIVRSNLKV

-296 AIVRINETKKNEQL
+296 AIVRINEMKKNEQL

-342 TPQTAGYNYGAYM
+342 TPQTAGYNYDVYM

-372 GQESDVYTEKNT
+372 GQESDAYTEKNT

-457 TEDATD
+457 TADATD

-501 NGQELNPGTPQNYWS
+501 NGQELNPGTPQNYWN

-592 TDAIKDRLSLEVNG
+592 TDAIKDRLSLEVDG

-946 DADDQDGKRPQSI
+946 DADNQDGKRPQSI

-1029 TPELTNISGEK
+1029 TPELTN
-1040 IWDDGNNQDGKRPES
+1040 
-1055 ITVNLFA
+1055 
-1062 NGEKIDSKAVKADAE
+1062 
-1077 GNWKYSFK
+1077 
-1085 NLPKYAN
+1085 
-1092 GQLISYT
+1092 
-1099 VTEDA
+1099 
-1104 VPEYTTEISGTTIT
+1104 
-1118 NKYQP
+1118 
-1123 GKTSISVVKAW
+1123 
-1134 EDGNNQDGLR
+1134 
-1144 PTDIKVQ
+1144 
-1151 LYADGTPEGE
+1151 
-1161 EITLNAGNQWSYT
+1161 
-1174 WSGLDEMKSGQKISY
+1174 
-1189 TVKEAGKVTGYDTVI
+1189 
-1204 SGEAKT
+1204 
-1210 GYVITN
+1210 
-1216 SHTPELTKISGEK
+1216 
-1229 IWDDGNNQ
+1229 
-1237 DGKRPES
+1237 
-1244 ITVNLFANG
+1244 
-1253 EKIDS
+1253 
-1258 KAVKAD
+1258 
-1264 AEGNWKYSF
+1264 
-1273 KNLPKYA
+1273 
-1280 DGQLISYTVTEDVVP
+1280 
-1295 EYTTEISGTTIIN
+1295 
-1308 KYQPGK
+1308 
-1314 TSISVIKAWE
+1314 
-1324 DGNNQDGKR
+1324 
-1333 PTDIKVQL
+1333 
-1341 YADGTPEG
+1341 
-1349 EEITLNAGNQW
+1349 
-1360 SYTWSDLDEMKSG
+1360 
-1373 QKIVY
+1373 
-1378 TVKEVGKIAGY
+1378 
-1389 DTVISGEAKT
+1389 
-1399 GYVITNSHTPELTKI
+1399 I

-1528 QLYADGSKQGEEVT
+1528 QLYADG
-1542 LNAGNQWSYTW
+1542 
-1553 SGLDEMKSGQK
+1553 
-1564 ISYTVKEAGK
+1564 
-1574 VTGYDTVISGEAKT
+1574 
-1588 GYVITNSHTPELT
+1588 
-1601 KISGEKIWDDGDNQD
+1601 
-1616 GKRPESITVNLF
+1616 
-1628 ANGEK
+1628 
-1633 IDSKAVKADAEG
+1633 
-1645 NWKYS
+1645 
-1650 FKNLPKYANGQL
+1650 
-1662 ISYTVTED
+1662 
-1670 AVPEYTTEISG
+1670 
-1681 TTITN
+1681 
-1686 KYQPGKTSISVVK
+1686 
-1699 AWEDGNNQDGLRP
+1699 
-1712 TDIKVQLYAD
+1712 
-1722 GTPEGEEITLNAG
+1722 TPEGEEITLNAG

-1750 GQKISYTV
+1750 GQKIVYTV
-1758 KEAGK
+1758 EEVGK
-1763 VTGYDT
+1763 IAGYDT

-1783 SHTPELTK
+1783 SHTPELTN

-1800 GDNQDGK
+1800 ADNQDGK

-1813 VNLFANGEKID
+1813 VNLLANGQKTD
-1824 SKAVK
+1824 SKVVK
-1829 ADAEGNWK
+1829 ADKEGNWS
-1837 YSFKNLPKY
+1837 YTFQNLPKY
-1846 ANGQLISYTVT
+1846 ANGELIIYTVT
-1857 EDVVPEYTTEIS
+1857 EDTVTDYTTEVT
-1869 GTTII
+1869 GTTI
-1874 NKYQPG
+1874 
-1880 KTSISVIKAWEDGNN
+1880 T
-1895 QDGLRPTDIKVQ
+1895 
-1907 LYADG
+1907 
-1912 SKQGEEVTLNA
+1912 
-1923 GNQWSYTWSGLD
+1923 
-1935 EMKSGQKISYTVKEA
+1935 
-1950 GKVTG
+1950 
-1955 YDTVI
+1955 
-1960 SGEAK
+1960 
-1965 TGYVITNSHTPE
+1965 
-1977 LTKISGEK
+1977 
-1985 IWDDGDNQD
+1985 
-1994 GKRPESITVNLF
+1994 
-2006 ANGEKIDSKAVK
+2006 
-2018 ADAEGN
+2018 
-2024 WKYSF
+2024 
-2029 KNLPKYANGQLI
+2029 
-2041 SYTVTE
+2041 
-2047 DAVPEY
+2047 
-2053 TAEISGTTI
+2053 
-2062 INKYQPGKTSITV
+2062 NKYQPGKTSITV

-2108 TLNAENQWTH
+2108 TLNAEKQWTY

-2140 NTDNY
+2140 NIDNY

-2154 TGYIITNT
+2154 TGYIITNI

-2213 KYLLSS
+2213 KYLLNN

-2250 EILHNETATVTI
+2250 GILHNETATVTI

-2439 GECNEEGTSYLANV
+2439 GECDEEGTSYLANV

-2627 TPTVTPAIPTSN
+2627 TPTVTPVIPTSN
-2639 RTQKTPGSFNGTST
+2639 RTQKTPGSFTGTST

-2678 TAAGVYFKRR
+2678 TAAGAYFKRR

>member
-92 QPEEPGEPEEPS
+92 QPEESGEPEEPSQPEEPGEPEDPS

-128 QPEITEIPELTATPE
+128 QPEITEIPKLTATPE

-156 EDESIFVTA
+156 EDESISVTA

-248 VKNIQEQIVQSNLKV
+248 VKNTQEQIVRSNLKV

-296 AIVRINETKKNEQL
+296 AIVRINEMKKNEQL

-342 TPQTAGYNYGAYM
+342 TPQTAGYNYDVYM

-457 TEDATD
+457 TADATD

-501 NGQELNPGTPQNYWS
+501 NGQELNPGTLQNYWS

-946 DADDQDGKRPQSI
+946 DADNQDGKRPQSI

-998 VYSLK
+998 VYSVK

-1040 IWDDGNNQDGKRPES
+1040 IWDDGD
-1055 ITVNLFA
+1055 
-1062 NGEKIDSKAVKADAE
+1062 
-1077 GNWKYSFK
+1077 
-1085 NLPKYAN
+1085 
-1092 GQLISYT
+1092 
-1099 VTEDA
+1099 
-1104 VPEYTTEISGTTIT
+1104 
-1118 NKYQP
+1118 
-1123 GKTSISVVKAW
+1123 
-1134 EDGNNQDGLR
+1134 
-1144 PTDIKVQ
+1144 
-1151 LYADGTPEGE
+1151 
-1161 EITLNAGNQWSYT
+1161 
-1174 WSGLDEMKSGQKISY
+1174 
-1189 TVKEAGKVTGYDTVI
+1189 
-1204 SGEAKT
+1204 
-1210 GYVITN
+1210 
-1216 SHTPELTKISGEK
+1216 
-1229 IWDDGNNQ
+1229 NQ

-1280 DGQLISYTVTEDVVP
+1280 DGQLISYTVTEDAVP

-1324 DGNNQDGKR
+1324 DGNNQDGLR

-1341 YADGTPEG
+1341 YADGSKQG

-1528 QLYADGSKQGEEVT
+1528 QL
-1542 LNAGNQWSYTW
+1542 
-1553 SGLDEMKSGQK
+1553 
-1564 ISYTVKEAGK
+1564 
-1574 VTGYDTVISGEAKT
+1574 
-1588 GYVITNSHTPELT
+1588 
-1601 KISGEKIWDDGDNQD
+1601 
-1616 GKRPESITVNLF
+1616 
-1628 ANGEK
+1628 
-1633 IDSKAVKADAEG
+1633 
-1645 NWKYS
+1645 
-1650 FKNLPKYANGQL
+1650 
-1662 ISYTVTED
+1662 
-1670 AVPEYTTEISG
+1670 
-1681 TTITN
+1681 
-1686 KYQPGKTSISVVK
+1686 
-1699 AWEDGNNQDGLRP
+1699 
-1712 TDIKVQLYAD
+1712 
-1722 GTPEGEEITLNAG
+1722 
-1735 NQWSYTWSGLDEMKS
+1735 
-1750 GQKISYTV
+1750 
-1758 KEAGK
+1758 
-1763 VTGYDT
+1763 
-1769 VISGEAKTGYVITN
+1769 
-1783 SHTPELTK
+1783 
-1791 ISGEKIWDD
+1791 
-1800 GDNQDGK
+1800 
-1807 RPESIT
+1807 
-1813 VNLFANGEKID
+1813 
-1824 SKAVK
+1824 
-1829 ADAEGNWK
+1829 
-1837 YSFKNLPKY
+1837 
-1846 ANGQLISYTVT
+1846 
-1857 EDVVPEYTTEIS
+1857 
-1869 GTTII
+1869 
-1874 NKYQPG
+1874 
-1880 KTSISVIKAWEDGNN
+1880 
-1895 QDGLRPTDIKVQ
+1895 
-1907 LYADG
+1907 
-1912 SKQGEEVTLNA
+1912 
-1923 GNQWSYTWSGLD
+1923 
-1935 EMKSGQKISYTVKEA
+1935 
-1950 GKVTG
+1950 
-1955 YDTVI
+1955 
-1960 SGEAK
+1960 
-1965 TGYVITNSHTPE
+1965 
-1977 LTKISGEK
+1977 
-1985 IWDDGDNQD
+1985 
-1994 GKRPESITVNLF
+1994 
-2006 ANGEKIDSKAVK
+2006 
-2018 ADAEGN
+2018 
-2024 WKYSF
+2024 
-2029 KNLPKYANGQLI
+2029 
-2041 SYTVTE
+2041 
-2047 DAVPEY
+2047 
-2053 TAEISGTTI
+2053 
-2062 INKYQPGKTSITV
+2062 
-2075 TKAWEDFNDHNG
+2075 
-2087 IRPSEIKVQLYADGE
+2087 
-2102 AQGEEI
+2102 
-2108 TLNAENQWTH
+2108 
-2118 IWTDLDER
+2118 
-2126 KAGELIDYTVKETE
+2126 
-2140 NTDNY
+2140 
-2145 ETTISGDAH
+2145 
-2154 TGYIITNT
+2154 
-2162 LKTGNLELEKL
+2162 
-2173 ITGDLSDEK
+2173 
-2182 LTAEEKEALTFT
+2182 
-2194 ITGPYDYQETVYYS
+2194 
-2208 DFTDG
+2208 
-2213 KYLLSS
+2213 
-2219 LPLGEYQVIEANAK
+2219 
-2233 IPGYVLTAD
+2233 
-2242 YSVEEGTT
+2242 
-2250 EILHNETATVTI
+2250 
-2262 TNNYE
+2262 
-2267 TTSVKI
+2267 
-2273 SKVDITSHEELE
+2273 
-2285 GAHLQIID
+2285 
-2293 QEGNIVDEWDSTKTA
+2293 
-2308 HETTGLRTGETYILR
+2308 
-2323 ETVAPDDYNITNDTT
+2323 
-2338 FELNEDGTINTEKTT
+2338 
-2353 TTIKDGILLVE
+2353 
-2364 DTMKEYSDADLTV
+2364 
-2377 TKRLTTNEGE
+2377 
-2387 EIKAVDQTFYV
+2387 
-2398 ALYADEDC
+2398 
-2406 TERVS
+2406 
-2411 DIKPLVFQNASV
+2411 
-2423 SSVTFTKLEKD
+2423 
-2434 HTYYV
+2434 
-2439 GECNEEGTSYLANV
+2439 
-2453 TADGTLYT
+2453 
-2461 VEFHDGNVV
+2461 
-2470 EIDNPDG
+2470 
-2477 SKAIYFDNQFE
+2477 
-2488 EIPDNFYRDGKL
+2488 
-2500 IITKKLLRADGKAK
+2500 
-2514 NSSQTFYAGIFA
+2514 
-2526 DEECT
+2526 
-2531 QFAEEAEEK
+2531 
-2540 IVALDLAGNS
+2540 
-2550 KVSRSVTIA
+2550 
-2559 LPNEGN
+2559 
-2565 VTLYVT
+2565 
-2571 EVDSAGKPVDGATG
+2571 
-2585 FKYEISVENAEI
+2585 
-2597 TLNQENYQETVEITN
+2597 
-2612 KETTPTPTPK
+2612 
-2622 PSSTP
+2622 
-2627 TPTVTPAIPTSN
+2627 
-2639 RTQKTPGSFNGTST
+2639 
-2653 RTAVKTGDTTPI
+2653 
-2665 DGFIALLAAAAVV
+2665 
-2678 TAAGVYFKRR
+2678 
-2688 RKAK
+2688 

>member
-92 QPEEPGEPEEPS
+92 QPEETEEPEEPSQPEETGEPEDPS

-156 EDESIFVTA
+156 EDESISVTA

-248 VKNIQEQIVQSNLKV
+248 VKNTQEQIVRSNLKV

-296 AIVRINETKKNEQL
+296 AIVRINEMKKNEQL

-342 TPQTAGYNYGAYM
+342 TPQTAGYNYDVYM

-457 TEDATD
+457 TADATD

-501 NGQELNPGTPQNYWS
+501 NGQELNPGTLQNYWS

-1085 NLPKYAN
+1085 NLPKYA
-1092 GQLISYT
+1092 
-1099 VTEDA
+1099 
-1104 VPEYTTEISGTTIT
+1104 
-1118 NKYQP
+1118 
-1123 GKTSISVVKAW
+1123 
-1134 EDGNNQDGLR
+1134 
-1144 PTDIKVQ
+1144 
-1151 LYADGTPEGE
+1151 
-1161 EITLNAGNQWSYT
+1161 
-1174 WSGLDEMKSGQKISY
+1174 
-1189 TVKEAGKVTGYDTVI
+1189 
-1204 SGEAKT
+1204 
-1210 GYVITN
+1210 
-1216 SHTPELTKISGEK
+1216 
-1229 IWDDGNNQ
+1229 
-1237 DGKRPES
+1237 
-1244 ITVNLFANG
+1244 
-1253 EKIDS
+1253 
-1258 KAVKAD
+1258 
-1264 AEGNWKYSF
+1264 
-1273 KNLPKYA
+1273 

-1324 DGNNQDGKR
+1324 DGNNQDGK
-1333 PTDIKVQL
+1333 
-1341 YADGTPEG
+1341 
-1349 EEITLNAGNQW
+1349 
-1360 SYTWSDLDEMKSG
+1360 
-1373 QKIVY
+1373 
-1378 TVKEVGKIAGY
+1378 
-1389 DTVISGEAKT
+1389 
-1399 GYVITNSHTPELTKI
+1399 
-1414 SGEKIWDDGDNQDG
+1414 
-1428 KRPESITVNLFAN
+1428 
-1441 GEKIDSKAVK
+1441 
-1451 ADAEGNW
+1451 
-1458 KYSFKNLPK
+1458 
-1467 YADGQLISYTV
+1467 
-1478 TEDVVPEYTT
+1478 
-1488 EISGT
+1488 
-1493 TIINKYQ
+1493 
-1500 PGKTSISVIK
+1500 
-1510 AWEDGN
+1510 
-1516 NQDGLRPTDIKV
+1516 RPTDIKV

-1650 FKNLPKYANGQL
+1650 FKNLPKYA
-1662 ISYTVTED
+1662 D
-1670 AVPEYTTEISG
+1670 
-1681 TTITN
+1681 
-1686 KYQPGKTSISVVK
+1686 
-1699 AWEDGNNQDGLRP
+1699 
-1712 TDIKVQLYAD
+1712 
-1722 GTPEGEEITLNAG
+1722 
-1735 NQWSYTWSGLDEMKS
+1735 
-1750 GQKISYTV
+1750 
-1758 KEAGK
+1758 
-1763 VTGYDT
+1763 
-1769 VISGEAKTGYVITN
+1769 
-1783 SHTPELTK
+1783 
-1791 ISGEKIWDD
+1791 
-1800 GDNQDGK
+1800 
-1807 RPESIT
+1807 
-1813 VNLFANGEKID
+1813 
-1824 SKAVK
+1824 
-1829 ADAEGNWK
+1829 
-1837 YSFKNLPKY
+1837 
-1846 ANGQLISYTVT
+1846 GQLISYTVT
-1857 EDVVPEYTTEIS
+1857 EDVVPEYTT
-1869 GTTII
+1869 
-1874 NKYQPG
+1874 
-1880 KTSISVIKAWEDGNN
+1880 
-1895 QDGLRPTDIKVQ
+1895 
-1907 LYADG
+1907 
-1912 SKQGEEVTLNA
+1912 
-1923 GNQWSYTWSGLD
+1923 
-1935 EMKSGQKISYTVKEA
+1935 
-1950 GKVTG
+1950 
-1955 YDTVI
+1955 
-1960 SGEAK
+1960 
-1965 TGYVITNSHTPE
+1965 
-1977 LTKISGEK
+1977 
-1985 IWDDGDNQD
+1985 
-1994 GKRPESITVNLF
+1994 
-2006 ANGEKIDSKAVK
+2006 
-2018 ADAEGN
+2018 
-2024 WKYSF
+2024 
-2029 KNLPKYANGQLI
+2029 
-2041 SYTVTE
+2041 
-2047 DAVPEY
+2047 
-2053 TAEISGTTI
+2053 EISGTTI

-2439 GECNEEGTSYLANV
+2439 GECDEEGTSYLANV

>member
-1 MNKKNKAKRYLAGLL
+1 
-16 TVLMIFQQSG
+16 
-26 MNSILADSDEIP
+26 
-38 VTFAAEEELAGY
+38 
-50 DEVQEY
+50 
-56 EGQAQVEETV
+56 
-66 EEPVTEEVMEEEPIQ
+66 
-81 PEETEEPEEPS
+81 
-92 QPEEPGEPEEPS
+92 
-104 QPEESGDPEETM
+104 M

-156 EDESIFVTA
+156 EDESISVTA

-226 GGRVEPADGSVKVQ
+226 DGRVEPADGSVKVQ

-248 VKNIQEQIVQSNLKV
+248 VKNTQEQIVQSNLKV

-296 AIVRINETKKNEQL
+296 AIVRINEMKKNEQL

-342 TPQTAGYNYGAYM
+342 TPQTAGYNYDVYM

-457 TEDATD
+457 TADATD

-501 NGQELNPGTPQNYWS
+501 NGQELNPGTLQNYWS

-946 DADDQDGKRPQSI
+946 DADNQDGKRPQSI

-998 VYSLK
+998 VYSVK

-1174 WSGLDEMKSGQKISY
+1174 WSGLDEMKSGQKIVY
-1189 TVKEAGKVTGYDTVI
+1189 TVEEVGKIVGYDTVI

-1216 SHTPELTKISGEK
+1216 SHTPELT
-1229 IWDDGNNQ
+1229 N
-1237 DGKRPES
+1237 
-1244 ITVNLFANG
+1244 
-1253 EKIDS
+1253 
-1258 KAVKAD
+1258 
-1264 AEGNWKYSF
+1264 
-1273 KNLPKYA
+1273 
-1280 DGQLISYTVTEDVVP
+1280 
-1295 EYTTEISGTTIIN
+1295 
-1308 KYQPGK
+1308 
-1314 TSISVIKAWE
+1314 
-1324 DGNNQDGKR
+1324 
-1333 PTDIKVQL
+1333 
-1341 YADGTPEG
+1341 
-1349 EEITLNAGNQW
+1349 
-1360 SYTWSDLDEMKSG
+1360 
-1373 QKIVY
+1373 
-1378 TVKEVGKIAGY
+1378 
-1389 DTVISGEAKT
+1389 
-1399 GYVITNSHTPELTKI
+1399 
-1414 SGEKIWDDGDNQDG
+1414 
-1428 KRPESITVNLFAN
+1428 
-1441 GEKIDSKAVK
+1441 
-1451 ADAEGNW
+1451 
-1458 KYSFKNLPK
+1458 
-1467 YADGQLISYTV
+1467 
-1478 TEDVVPEYTT
+1478 
-1488 EISGT
+1488 
-1493 TIINKYQ
+1493 
-1500 PGKTSISVIK
+1500 
-1510 AWEDGN
+1510 
-1516 NQDGLRPTDIKV
+1516 
-1528 QLYADGSKQGEEVT
+1528 
-1542 LNAGNQWSYTW
+1542 
-1553 SGLDEMKSGQK
+1553 
-1564 ISYTVKEAGK
+1564 
-1574 VTGYDTVISGEAKT
+1574 
-1588 GYVITNSHTPELT
+1588 
-1601 KISGEKIWDDGDNQD
+1601 ISGEKIWDDGDNQD

-1735 NQWSYTWSGLDEMKS
+1735 NQWSYTWSDLDEMKS

-1800 GDNQDGK
+1800 GNNQDGK

-1824 SKAVK
+1824 SKEVK

-1846 ANGQLISYTVT
+1846 ANGEPIIYTVT
-1857 EDVVPEYTTEIS
+1857 EDTVTDYTTEVT
-1869 GTTII
+1869 GTTIT

-1895 QDGLRPTDIKVQ
+1895 QDGKRPTDIKVQ

-1912 SKQGEEVTLNA
+1912 SKQGEEITLNA

-1935 EMKSGQKISYTVKEA
+1935 EMKSGQKIVYTVEEV
-1950 GKVTG
+1950 GKIVG

-1977 LTKISGEK
+1977 LTNISGEK

-2006 ANGEKIDSKAVK
+2006 ANGEKIDSKEVK

-2029 KNLPKYANGQLI
+2029 KNLPKYANGEPI
-2041 SYTVTE
+2041 IYTVTE
-2047 DAVPEY
+2047 DTVTDY
-2053 TAEISGTTI
+2053 TTEVTGTTI

-2108 TLNAENQWTH
+2108 TLNAEKQWTY

-2154 TGYIITNT
+2154 TGYIIINT

-2377 TKRLTTNEGE
+2377 TKHLTTNEGE

-2439 GECNEEGTSYLANV
+2439 GECDEEGTSYLANV

-2526 DEECT
+2526 DEEYT

-2639 RTQKTPGSFNGTST
+2639 RTQKTPGSFTGTST

>member
-26 MNSILADSDEIP
+26 MNSILADSDEVP

-56 EGQAQVEETV
+56 EGQAQAEETV
-66 EEPVTEEVMEEEPIQ
+66 EEPVTEEVMEEEPSQ
-81 PEETEEPEEPS
+81 SEESGEPEEPS

-296 AIVRINETKKNEQL
+296 AIVRINEMKKNEQL

-838 LPNKGNFVTFTS
+838 LPNKGSFVTFTS
-850 MTFRADGQYYYRIS
+850 MTFQTDGQYYYRIS

-946 DADDQDGKRPQSI
+946 DADNQDGKRPQSI

-1040 IWDDGNNQDGKRPES
+1040 IWDDGDNQDGKRPES

-1104 VPEYTTEISGTTIT
+1104 VPEYTTEISGTTI
-1118 NKYQP
+1118 
-1123 GKTSISVVKAW
+1123 
-1134 EDGNNQDGLR
+1134 
-1144 PTDIKVQ
+1144 
-1151 LYADGTPEGE
+1151 
-1161 EITLNAGNQWSYT
+1161 
-1174 WSGLDEMKSGQKISY
+1174 
-1189 TVKEAGKVTGYDTVI
+1189 
-1204 SGEAKT
+1204 
-1210 GYVITN
+1210 
-1216 SHTPELTKISGEK
+1216 
-1229 IWDDGNNQ
+1229 
-1237 DGKRPES
+1237 
-1244 ITVNLFANG
+1244 
-1253 EKIDS
+1253 
-1258 KAVKAD
+1258 
-1264 AEGNWKYSF
+1264 
-1273 KNLPKYA
+1273 
-1280 DGQLISYTVTEDVVP
+1280 
-1295 EYTTEISGTTIIN
+1295 IN

-1324 DGNNQDGKR
+1324 DGNNQDGK
-1333 PTDIKVQL
+1333 
-1341 YADGTPEG
+1341 
-1349 EEITLNAGNQW
+1349 
-1360 SYTWSDLDEMKSG
+1360 
-1373 QKIVY
+1373 
-1378 TVKEVGKIAGY
+1378 
-1389 DTVISGEAKT
+1389 
-1399 GYVITNSHTPELTKI
+1399 
-1414 SGEKIWDDGDNQDG
+1414 
-1428 KRPESITVNLFAN
+1428 
-1441 GEKIDSKAVK
+1441 
-1451 ADAEGNW
+1451 
-1458 KYSFKNLPK
+1458 
-1467 YADGQLISYTV
+1467 
-1478 TEDVVPEYTT
+1478 
-1488 EISGT
+1488 
-1493 TIINKYQ
+1493 
-1500 PGKTSISVIK
+1500 
-1510 AWEDGN
+1510 
-1516 NQDGLRPTDIKV
+1516 RPTDIKV

-1601 KISGEKIWDDGDNQD
+1601 KISGEKIWDDADNQD
-1616 GKRPESITVNLF
+1616 GKRPESITVNLL
-1628 ANGEK
+1628 ANGQK
-1633 IDSKAVKADAEG
+1633 TDSKVVKADKEG
-1645 NWKYS
+1645 NWSYT
-1650 FKNLPKYANGQL
+1650 FQNLPKYANGEP
-1662 ISYTVTED
+1662 IIYTVTED
-1670 AVPEYTTEISG
+1670 TVTDYTTEVTG

-1686 KYQPGKTSISVVK
+1686 KYQPGKTSISV
-1699 AWEDGNNQDGLRP
+1699 
-1712 TDIKVQLYAD
+1712 
-1722 GTPEGEEITLNAG
+1722 
-1735 NQWSYTWSGLDEMKS
+1735 
-1750 GQKISYTV
+1750 
-1758 KEAGK
+1758 
-1763 VTGYDT
+1763 
-1769 VISGEAKTGYVITN
+1769 
-1783 SHTPELTK
+1783 
-1791 ISGEKIWDD
+1791 
-1800 GDNQDGK
+1800 
-1807 RPESIT
+1807 
-1813 VNLFANGEKID
+1813 
-1824 SKAVK
+1824 
-1829 ADAEGNWK
+1829 
-1837 YSFKNLPKY
+1837 
-1846 ANGQLISYTVT
+1846 
-1857 EDVVPEYTTEIS
+1857 
-1869 GTTII
+1869 
-1874 NKYQPG
+1874 
-1880 KTSISVIKAWEDGNN
+1880 
-1895 QDGLRPTDIKVQ
+1895 
-1907 LYADG
+1907 
-1912 SKQGEEVTLNA
+1912 
-1923 GNQWSYTWSGLD
+1923 
-1935 EMKSGQKISYTVKEA
+1935 
-1950 GKVTG
+1950 
-1955 YDTVI
+1955 
-1960 SGEAK
+1960 
-1965 TGYVITNSHTPE
+1965 
-1977 LTKISGEK
+1977 
-1985 IWDDGDNQD
+1985 
-1994 GKRPESITVNLF
+1994 
-2006 ANGEKIDSKAVK
+2006 
-2018 ADAEGN
+2018 
-2024 WKYSF
+2024 
-2029 KNLPKYANGQLI
+2029 
-2041 SYTVTE
+2041 
-2047 DAVPEY
+2047 
-2053 TAEISGTTI
+2053 
-2062 INKYQPGKTSITV
+2062 

-2087 IRPSEIKVQLYADGE
+2087 IRPADIKVQLYADGE

-2377 TKRLTTNEGE
+2377 TKHLTTNEGE

-2439 GECNEEGTSYLANV
+2439 GECDEEGTSYLANV

-2526 DEECT
+2526 DEEYT

-2639 RTQKTPGSFNGTST
+2639 RTQKTPGSFTGTST

>member
-26 MNSILADSDEIP
+26 MNSILADSDEVP

-81 PEETEEPEEPS
+81 PEETEEPEEPSQPEETGEPEEPS

-156 EDESIFVTA
+156 EDESISVTA
-165 AAEESAGLP
+165 ATEESAGLP

-226 GGRVEPADGSVKVQ
+226 DGRVEPADGSVKVQ

-248 VKNIQEQIVQSNLKV
+248 VKNTQEQIVQSNLKV

-296 AIVRINETKKNEQL
+296 AIVRINEMKKNEQL

-342 TPQTAGYNYGAYM
+342 TPQTAGYNYDVYM

-457 TEDATD
+457 TADATD

-501 NGQELNPGTPQNYWS
+501 NGQELNPGTLQNYWS

-850 MTFRADGQYYYRIS
+850 ITFRADGQYYYRIS

-946 DADDQDGKRPQSI
+946 DADNQDGKRPQSI

-998 VYSLK
+998 VYSVK

-1029 TPELTNISGEK
+1029 TPEGTEFSGQK

-1055 ITVNLFA
+1055 ITVNLLA
-1062 NGEKIDSKAVKADAE
+1062 NGQKTDSKVVKADKE
-1077 GNWKYSFK
+1077 GNWSYTFQ

-1092 GQLISYT
+1092 GEPIIYT
-1099 VTEDA
+1099 VTEDT
-1104 VPEYTTEISGTTIT
+1104 VTDYTTE
-1118 NKYQP
+1118 
-1123 GKTSISVVKAW
+1123 
-1134 EDGNNQDGLR
+1134 
-1144 PTDIKVQ
+1144 
-1151 LYADGTPEGE
+1151 
-1161 EITLNAGNQWSYT
+1161 
-1174 WSGLDEMKSGQKISY
+1174 
-1189 TVKEAGKVTGYDTVI
+1189 VT
-1204 SGEAKT
+1204 
-1210 GYVITN
+1210 
-1216 SHTPELTKISGEK
+1216 
-1229 IWDDGNNQ
+1229 
-1237 DGKRPES
+1237 
-1244 ITVNLFANG
+1244 
-1253 EKIDS
+1253 
-1258 KAVKAD
+1258 
-1264 AEGNWKYSF
+1264 
-1273 KNLPKYA
+1273 
-1280 DGQLISYTVTEDVVP
+1280 
-1295 EYTTEISGTTIIN
+1295 
-1308 KYQPGK
+1308 
-1314 TSISVIKAWE
+1314 
-1324 DGNNQDGKR
+1324 
-1333 PTDIKVQL
+1333 
-1341 YADGTPEG
+1341 
-1349 EEITLNAGNQW
+1349 
-1360 SYTWSDLDEMKSG
+1360 
-1373 QKIVY
+1373 
-1378 TVKEVGKIAGY
+1378 
-1389 DTVISGEAKT
+1389 
-1399 GYVITNSHTPELTKI
+1399 
-1414 SGEKIWDDGDNQDG
+1414 
-1428 KRPESITVNLFAN
+1428 
-1441 GEKIDSKAVK
+1441 
-1451 ADAEGNW
+1451 
-1458 KYSFKNLPK
+1458 
-1467 YADGQLISYTV
+1467 
-1478 TEDVVPEYTT
+1478 
-1488 EISGT
+1488 
-1493 TIINKYQ
+1493 
-1500 PGKTSISVIK
+1500 
-1510 AWEDGN
+1510 
-1516 NQDGLRPTDIKV
+1516 
-1528 QLYADGSKQGEEVT
+1528 
-1542 LNAGNQWSYTW
+1542 
-1553 SGLDEMKSGQK
+1553 
-1564 ISYTVKEAGK
+1564 
-1574 VTGYDTVISGEAKT
+1574 
-1588 GYVITNSHTPELT
+1588 
-1601 KISGEKIWDDGDNQD
+1601 
-1616 GKRPESITVNLF
+1616 
-1628 ANGEK
+1628 
-1633 IDSKAVKADAEG
+1633 
-1645 NWKYS
+1645 
-1650 FKNLPKYANGQL
+1650 
-1662 ISYTVTED
+1662 
-1670 AVPEYTTEISG
+1670 
-1681 TTITN
+1681 
-1686 KYQPGKTSISVVK
+1686 
-1699 AWEDGNNQDGLRP
+1699 
-1712 TDIKVQLYAD
+1712 
-1722 GTPEGEEITLNAG
+1722 
-1735 NQWSYTWSGLDEMKS
+1735 
-1750 GQKISYTV
+1750 
-1758 KEAGK
+1758 
-1763 VTGYDT
+1763 
-1769 VISGEAKTGYVITN
+1769 
-1783 SHTPELTK
+1783 
-1791 ISGEKIWDD
+1791 
-1800 GDNQDGK
+1800 
-1807 RPESIT
+1807 
-1813 VNLFANGEKID
+1813 
-1824 SKAVK
+1824 
-1829 ADAEGNWK
+1829 
-1837 YSFKNLPKY
+1837 
-1846 ANGQLISYTVT
+1846 
-1857 EDVVPEYTTEIS
+1857 
-1869 GTTII
+1869 
-1874 NKYQPG
+1874 
-1880 KTSISVIKAWEDGNN
+1880 
-1895 QDGLRPTDIKVQ
+1895 
-1907 LYADG
+1907 
-1912 SKQGEEVTLNA
+1912 
-1923 GNQWSYTWSGLD
+1923 
-1935 EMKSGQKISYTVKEA
+1935 
-1950 GKVTG
+1950 
-1955 YDTVI
+1955 
-1960 SGEAK
+1960 
-1965 TGYVITNSHTPE
+1965 
-1977 LTKISGEK
+1977 
-1985 IWDDGDNQD
+1985 
-1994 GKRPESITVNLF
+1994 
-2006 ANGEKIDSKAVK
+2006 
-2018 ADAEGN
+2018 
-2024 WKYSF
+2024 
-2029 KNLPKYANGQLI
+2029 
-2041 SYTVTE
+2041 
-2047 DAVPEY
+2047 
-2053 TAEISGTTI
+2053 GTTI

-2108 TLNAENQWTH
+2108 TLNAEKQWTY

-2154 TGYIITNT
+2154 TGYIIINT

-2323 ETVAPDDYNITNDTT
+2323 ETVAPGDYNITNDTT

-2377 TKRLTTNEGE
+2377 TKHLTTNEGE

-2439 GECNEEGTSYLANV
+2439 GECDEEGTSYLANV

-2526 DEECT
+2526 DEEYT

-2639 RTQKTPGSFNGTST
+2639 RTQKTPGSFTGTST

>member
-50 DEVQEY
+50 DEVREY

-92 QPEEPGEPEEPS
+92 QPEESGEPEEPSQPEEPGEPEDPS

-156 EDESIFVTA
+156 EDESISVTA

-248 VKNIQEQIVQSNLKV
+248 VKNTQEQIVRSNLKV

-296 AIVRINETKKNEQL
+296 AIVRINEMKKNEQL

-342 TPQTAGYNYGAYM
+342 TPQTAGYNYDVYM

-457 TEDATD
+457 TADATD

-1040 IWDDGNNQDGKRPES
+1040 IWDDG
-1055 ITVNLFA
+1055 
-1062 NGEKIDSKAVKADAE
+1062 
-1077 GNWKYSFK
+1077 
-1085 NLPKYAN
+1085 
-1092 GQLISYT
+1092 
-1099 VTEDA
+1099 
-1104 VPEYTTEISGTTIT
+1104 
-1118 NKYQP
+1118 
-1123 GKTSISVVKAW
+1123 
-1134 EDGNNQDGLR
+1134 
-1144 PTDIKVQ
+1144 
-1151 LYADGTPEGE
+1151 
-1161 EITLNAGNQWSYT
+1161 
-1174 WSGLDEMKSGQKISY
+1174 
-1189 TVKEAGKVTGYDTVI
+1189 
-1204 SGEAKT
+1204 
-1210 GYVITN
+1210 
-1216 SHTPELTKISGEK
+1216 
-1229 IWDDGNNQ
+1229 
-1237 DGKRPES
+1237 
-1244 ITVNLFANG
+1244 
-1253 EKIDS
+1253 
-1258 KAVKAD
+1258 
-1264 AEGNWKYSF
+1264 
-1273 KNLPKYA
+1273 
-1280 DGQLISYTVTEDVVP
+1280 
-1295 EYTTEISGTTIIN
+1295 
-1308 KYQPGK
+1308 
-1314 TSISVIKAWE
+1314 
-1324 DGNNQDGKR
+1324 
-1333 PTDIKVQL
+1333 
-1341 YADGTPEG
+1341 
-1349 EEITLNAGNQW
+1349 
-1360 SYTWSDLDEMKSG
+1360 
-1373 QKIVY
+1373 
-1378 TVKEVGKIAGY
+1378 
-1389 DTVISGEAKT
+1389 
-1399 GYVITNSHTPELTKI
+1399 
-1414 SGEKIWDDGDNQDG
+1414 
-1428 KRPESITVNLFAN
+1428 
-1441 GEKIDSKAVK
+1441 
-1451 ADAEGNW
+1451 
-1458 KYSFKNLPK
+1458 
-1467 YADGQLISYTV
+1467 
-1478 TEDVVPEYTT
+1478 
-1488 EISGT
+1488 
-1493 TIINKYQ
+1493 
-1500 PGKTSISVIK
+1500 
-1510 AWEDGN
+1510 
-1516 NQDGLRPTDIKV
+1516 
-1528 QLYADGSKQGEEVT
+1528 
-1542 LNAGNQWSYTW
+1542 
-1553 SGLDEMKSGQK
+1553 
-1564 ISYTVKEAGK
+1564 
-1574 VTGYDTVISGEAKT
+1574 
-1588 GYVITNSHTPELT
+1588 
-1601 KISGEKIWDDGDNQD
+1601 
-1616 GKRPESITVNLF
+1616 
-1628 ANGEK
+1628 
-1633 IDSKAVKADAEG
+1633 
-1645 NWKYS
+1645 
-1650 FKNLPKYANGQL
+1650 
-1662 ISYTVTED
+1662 
-1670 AVPEYTTEISG
+1670 
-1681 TTITN
+1681 
-1686 KYQPGKTSISVVK
+1686 
-1699 AWEDGNNQDGLRP
+1699 
-1712 TDIKVQLYAD
+1712 
-1722 GTPEGEEITLNAG
+1722 
-1735 NQWSYTWSGLDEMKS
+1735 
-1750 GQKISYTV
+1750 
-1758 KEAGK
+1758 
-1763 VTGYDT
+1763 
-1769 VISGEAKTGYVITN
+1769 
-1783 SHTPELTK
+1783 
-1791 ISGEKIWDD
+1791 
-1800 GDNQDGK
+1800 
-1807 RPESIT
+1807 
-1813 VNLFANGEKID
+1813 
-1824 SKAVK
+1824 
-1829 ADAEGNWK
+1829 
-1837 YSFKNLPKY
+1837 
-1846 ANGQLISYTVT
+1846 
-1857 EDVVPEYTTEIS
+1857 
-1869 GTTII
+1869 
-1874 NKYQPG
+1874 
-1880 KTSISVIKAWEDGNN
+1880 
-1895 QDGLRPTDIKVQ
+1895 
-1907 LYADG
+1907 
-1912 SKQGEEVTLNA
+1912 
-1923 GNQWSYTWSGLD
+1923 
-1935 EMKSGQKISYTVKEA
+1935 
-1950 GKVTG
+1950 
-1955 YDTVI
+1955 
-1960 SGEAK
+1960 
-1965 TGYVITNSHTPE
+1965 
-1977 LTKISGEK
+1977 
-1985 IWDDGDNQD
+1985 DNQD

-2439 GECNEEGTSYLANV
+2439 GECDEEGTSYLANV

>member
-26 MNSILADSDEIP
+26 MNSILADSDEVP

-56 EGQAQVEETV
+56 EGQAQAEETV
-66 EEPVTEEVMEEEPIQ
+66 EEPVTEEVMEEEPSQ
-81 PEETEEPEEPS
+81 SEESGEPEEPS

-156 EDESIFVTA
+156 EDESISVTA

-226 GGRVEPADGSVKVQ
+226 DGRVEPADGSVKVQ

-248 VKNIQEQIVQSNLKV
+248 VKNTQEQIVQSNLKV

-296 AIVRINETKKNEQL
+296 AIVRINEMKKNEQL

-342 TPQTAGYNYGAYM
+342 TPQTAGYNYDVYM

-457 TEDATD
+457 TADATD

-946 DADDQDGKRPQSI
+946 DADNQDGKRPQSI

-998 VYSLK
+998 VYSVK

-1029 TPELTNISGEK
+1029 TPELTN
-1040 IWDDGNNQDGKRPES
+1040 
-1055 ITVNLFA
+1055 
-1062 NGEKIDSKAVKADAE
+1062 
-1077 GNWKYSFK
+1077 
-1085 NLPKYAN
+1085 
-1092 GQLISYT
+1092 
-1099 VTEDA
+1099 
-1104 VPEYTTEISGTTIT
+1104 
-1118 NKYQP
+1118 
-1123 GKTSISVVKAW
+1123 
-1134 EDGNNQDGLR
+1134 
-1144 PTDIKVQ
+1144 
-1151 LYADGTPEGE
+1151 
-1161 EITLNAGNQWSYT
+1161 
-1174 WSGLDEMKSGQKISY
+1174 
-1189 TVKEAGKVTGYDTVI
+1189 
-1204 SGEAKT
+1204 
-1210 GYVITN
+1210 
-1216 SHTPELTKISGEK
+1216 
-1229 IWDDGNNQ
+1229 
-1237 DGKRPES
+1237 
-1244 ITVNLFANG
+1244 
-1253 EKIDS
+1253 
-1258 KAVKAD
+1258 
-1264 AEGNWKYSF
+1264 
-1273 KNLPKYA
+1273 
-1280 DGQLISYTVTEDVVP
+1280 
-1295 EYTTEISGTTIIN
+1295 
-1308 KYQPGK
+1308 
-1314 TSISVIKAWE
+1314 
-1324 DGNNQDGKR
+1324 
-1333 PTDIKVQL
+1333 
-1341 YADGTPEG
+1341 
-1349 EEITLNAGNQW
+1349 
-1360 SYTWSDLDEMKSG
+1360 
-1373 QKIVY
+1373 
-1378 TVKEVGKIAGY
+1378 
-1389 DTVISGEAKT
+1389 
-1399 GYVITNSHTPELTKI
+1399 
-1414 SGEKIWDDGDNQDG
+1414 
-1428 KRPESITVNLFAN
+1428 
-1441 GEKIDSKAVK
+1441 
-1451 ADAEGNW
+1451 
-1458 KYSFKNLPK
+1458 
-1467 YADGQLISYTV
+1467 
-1478 TEDVVPEYTT
+1478 
-1488 EISGT
+1488 
-1493 TIINKYQ
+1493 
-1500 PGKTSISVIK
+1500 
-1510 AWEDGN
+1510 
-1516 NQDGLRPTDIKV
+1516 
-1528 QLYADGSKQGEEVT
+1528 
-1542 LNAGNQWSYTW
+1542 
-1553 SGLDEMKSGQK
+1553 
-1564 ISYTVKEAGK
+1564 
-1574 VTGYDTVISGEAKT
+1574 
-1588 GYVITNSHTPELT
+1588 
-1601 KISGEKIWDDGDNQD
+1601 
-1616 GKRPESITVNLF
+1616 
-1628 ANGEK
+1628 
-1633 IDSKAVKADAEG
+1633 
-1645 NWKYS
+1645 
-1650 FKNLPKYANGQL
+1650 
-1662 ISYTVTED
+1662 
-1670 AVPEYTTEISG
+1670 
-1681 TTITN
+1681 
-1686 KYQPGKTSISVVK
+1686 
-1699 AWEDGNNQDGLRP
+1699 
-1712 TDIKVQLYAD
+1712 
-1722 GTPEGEEITLNAG
+1722 
-1735 NQWSYTWSGLDEMKS
+1735 
-1750 GQKISYTV
+1750 
-1758 KEAGK
+1758 
-1763 VTGYDT
+1763 
-1769 VISGEAKTGYVITN
+1769 
-1783 SHTPELTK
+1783 

-1912 SKQGEEVTLNA
+1912 TPEGEEITLNA

-1985 IWDDGDNQD
+1985 IWDDGNNQD
-1994 GKRPESITVNLF
+1994 GKRPESITVNLL
-2006 ANGEKIDSKAVK
+2006 ANGHKTDSKVVK
-2018 ADAEGN
+2018 ADKEGN
-2024 WKYSF
+2024 WSYTF
-2029 KNLPKYANGQLI
+2029 QNLPKYANGEPI
-2041 SYTVTE
+2041 IYTVTE
-2047 DAVPEY
+2047 DTVTDY
-2053 TAEISGTTI
+2053 TTEVTGTTI

-2108 TLNAENQWTH
+2108 TLNAENQWTY

-2140 NTDNY
+2140 NIDNY

-2194 ITGPYDYQETVYYS
+2194 ITGPYDYQETVYYR

-2377 TKRLTTNEGE
+2377 TKHLTTNEGE

-2439 GECNEEGTSYLANV
+2439 GECDEEGTSYLANV

-2526 DEECT
+2526 DEEYT

-2639 RTQKTPGSFNGTST
+2639 RTQKTPGSFTGTST

>member
-92 QPEEPGEPEEPS
+92 QPEESGEPEEPSQPEEPGEPEDPS

-128 QPEITEIPELTATPE
+128 QPEITEIPKLTATPE

-156 EDESIFVTA
+156 EDESISVTA

-248 VKNIQEQIVQSNLKV
+248 VKNTQEQIVRSNLKV

-296 AIVRINETKKNEQL
+296 AIVRINEMKKNEQL

-342 TPQTAGYNYGAYM
+342 TPQTAGYNYDVYM

-457 TEDATD
+457 TADATD

-501 NGQELNPGTPQNYWS
+501 NGQELNPGTLQNYWS

-592 TDAIKDRLSLEVNG
+592 TDAIKDRLSLEVDG

-819 RFKLEIYNKEWR
+819 RFKLETYNKEWR

-850 MTFRADGQYYYRIS
+850 ITFRADGQYYYRIS

-946 DADDQDGKRPQSI
+946 DADNQDGKRPQSI

-998 VYSLK
+998 VYSVK

-1029 TPELTNISGEK
+1029 TPEGTEFSGQK

-1062 NGEKIDSKAVKADAE
+1062 NGEKIDSKAVKADAEGNWKYSFKNLPKYADGQLISYTVTEDAVPEYTAEISGTTIINKYQPGKTSISVIKAWEDGNNQDGLRPTDIKVQLYADGSKQGEEVTLNAGNQWSYTWSGLDEMKSGQKIVYTVEEVGKIAGYDTVISGEAKTGYVITNSHTPELTNISGEKIWDDADNQDGKRPESITVNLFANGEKIDSKVVKADAE

-1144 PTDIKVQ
+1144 PSDIKVQ
-1151 LYADGTPEGE
+1151 LYADGIKQGE

-1280 DGQLISYTVTEDVVP
+1280 NGQLISYTVTEDAVP

-1324 DGNNQDGKR
+1324 DGNNQDGK
-1333 PTDIKVQL
+1333 
-1341 YADGTPEG
+1341 
-1349 EEITLNAGNQW
+1349 
-1360 SYTWSDLDEMKSG
+1360 
-1373 QKIVY
+1373 
-1378 TVKEVGKIAGY
+1378 
-1389 DTVISGEAKT
+1389 
-1399 GYVITNSHTPELTKI
+1399 
-1414 SGEKIWDDGDNQDG
+1414 
-1428 KRPESITVNLFAN
+1428 
-1441 GEKIDSKAVK
+1441 
-1451 ADAEGNW
+1451 
-1458 KYSFKNLPK
+1458 
-1467 YADGQLISYTV
+1467 
-1478 TEDVVPEYTT
+1478 
-1488 EISGT
+1488 
-1493 TIINKYQ
+1493 
-1500 PGKTSISVIK
+1500 
-1510 AWEDGN
+1510 
-1516 NQDGLRPTDIKV
+1516 RPTDIKV

-1601 KISGEKIWDDGDNQD
+1601 KISGEKIWDDGNNQD

-1633 IDSKAVKADAEG
+1633 IDSKVVKADVEG
-1645 NWKYS
+1645 NWSYT
-1650 FKNLPKYANGQL
+1650 FQNLPKYANGEP
-1662 ISYTVTED
+1662 IIYTVTED
-1670 AVPEYTTEISG
+1670 TVTDYTTEVTG
-1681 TTITN
+1681 TTIT
-1686 KYQPGKTSISVVK
+1686 
-1699 AWEDGNNQDGLRP
+1699 
-1712 TDIKVQLYAD
+1712 
-1722 GTPEGEEITLNAG
+1722 
-1735 NQWSYTWSGLDEMKS
+1735 
-1750 GQKISYTV
+1750 
-1758 KEAGK
+1758 
-1763 VTGYDT
+1763 
-1769 VISGEAKTGYVITN
+1769 
-1783 SHTPELTK
+1783 
-1791 ISGEKIWDD
+1791 
-1800 GDNQDGK
+1800 
-1807 RPESIT
+1807 
-1813 VNLFANGEKID
+1813 
-1824 SKAVK
+1824 
-1829 ADAEGNWK
+1829 
-1837 YSFKNLPKY
+1837 
-1846 ANGQLISYTVT
+1846 
-1857 EDVVPEYTTEIS
+1857 
-1869 GTTII
+1869 
-1874 NKYQPG
+1874 
-1880 KTSISVIKAWEDGNN
+1880 
-1895 QDGLRPTDIKVQ
+1895 
-1907 LYADG
+1907 
-1912 SKQGEEVTLNA
+1912 
-1923 GNQWSYTWSGLD
+1923 
-1935 EMKSGQKISYTVKEA
+1935 
-1950 GKVTG
+1950 
-1955 YDTVI
+1955 
-1960 SGEAK
+1960 
-1965 TGYVITNSHTPE
+1965 
-1977 LTKISGEK
+1977 
-1985 IWDDGDNQD
+1985 
-1994 GKRPESITVNLF
+1994 
-2006 ANGEKIDSKAVK
+2006 
-2018 ADAEGN
+2018 
-2024 WKYSF
+2024 
-2029 KNLPKYANGQLI
+2029 
-2041 SYTVTE
+2041 
-2047 DAVPEY
+2047 
-2053 TAEISGTTI
+2053 
-2062 INKYQPGKTSITV
+2062 NKYQPGKTSITV

-2208 DFTDG
+2208 DFADG

-2377 TKRLTTNEGE
+2377 TKHLTTNEGE

-2439 GECNEEGTSYLANV
+2439 GECDEEGTSYLANV

-2526 DEECT
+2526 DEEYT

>member
-26 MNSILADSDEIP
+26 MNSILADSDEVP

-56 EGQAQVEETV
+56 EGQAQAEETV
-66 EEPVTEEVMEEEPIQ
+66 EEPVTEEVMEEEPSQ
-81 PEETEEPEEPS
+81 SEESGEPEEPS

-156 EDESIFVTA
+156 EDESISVTA

-226 GGRVEPADGSVKVQ
+226 DGRVEPADGSVKVQ

-248 VKNIQEQIVQSNLKV
+248 VKNTQEQIVQSNLKV

-296 AIVRINETKKNEQL
+296 AIVRINEMKKNEQL

-342 TPQTAGYNYGAYM
+342 TPQTAGYNYDVYM

-457 TEDATD
+457 TADATD

-501 NGQELNPGTPQNYWS
+501 NGQELNPGTLQNYWS

-592 TDAIKDRLSLEVNG
+592 TDAIKDRLSLEVDG

-946 DADDQDGKRPQSI
+946 DADNQDGKRPQSI

-1280 DGQLISYTVTEDVVP
+1280 NGQLISYTVTEDVVP

-1341 YADGTPEG
+1341 YADG
-1349 EEITLNAGNQW
+1349 
-1360 SYTWSDLDEMKSG
+1360 
-1373 QKIVY
+1373 
-1378 TVKEVGKIAGY
+1378 
-1389 DTVISGEAKT
+1389 
-1399 GYVITNSHTPELTKI
+1399 
-1414 SGEKIWDDGDNQDG
+1414 
-1428 KRPESITVNLFAN
+1428 
-1441 GEKIDSKAVK
+1441 
-1451 ADAEGNW
+1451 
-1458 KYSFKNLPK
+1458 
-1467 YADGQLISYTV
+1467 
-1478 TEDVVPEYTT
+1478 
-1488 EISGT
+1488 
-1493 TIINKYQ
+1493 
-1500 PGKTSISVIK
+1500 
-1510 AWEDGN
+1510 
-1516 NQDGLRPTDIKV
+1516 
-1528 QLYADGSKQGEEVT
+1528 SKQGEEIT

-1564 ISYTVKEAGK
+1564 IVYTVEEAGK

-1601 KISGEKIWDDGDNQD
+1601 NISGEKIWDDGDNQD
-1616 GKRPESITVNLF
+1616 GKRPESITVNLL
-1628 ANGEK
+1628 ANGQK
-1633 IDSKAVKADAEG
+1633 TDSKVVKADKEG
-1645 NWKYS
+1645 NWSYT
-1650 FKNLPKYANGQL
+1650 FQNLPKYANGEP
-1662 ISYTVTED
+1662 IIYTVTED
-1670 AVPEYTTEISG
+1670 TVTDYTTEVTG

-1686 KYQPGKTSISVVK
+1686 KYQPGKTSISV
-1699 AWEDGNNQDGLRP
+1699 
-1712 TDIKVQLYAD
+1712 T
-1722 GTPEGEEITLNAG
+1722 
-1735 NQWSYTWSGLDEMKS
+1735 
-1750 GQKISYTV
+1750 
-1758 KEAGK
+1758 KE
-1763 VTGYDT
+1763 
-1769 VISGEAKTGYVITN
+1769 
-1783 SHTPELTK
+1783 
-1791 ISGEKIWDD
+1791 
-1800 GDNQDGK
+1800 
-1807 RPESIT
+1807 
-1813 VNLFANGEKID
+1813 
-1824 SKAVK
+1824 
-1829 ADAEGNWK
+1829 
-1837 YSFKNLPKY
+1837 
-1846 ANGQLISYTVT
+1846 
-1857 EDVVPEYTTEIS
+1857 
-1869 GTTII
+1869 
-1874 NKYQPG
+1874 
-1880 KTSISVIKAWEDGNN
+1880 
-1895 QDGLRPTDIKVQ
+1895 
-1907 LYADG
+1907 
-1912 SKQGEEVTLNA
+1912 
-1923 GNQWSYTWSGLD
+1923 
-1935 EMKSGQKISYTVKEA
+1935 
-1950 GKVTG
+1950 
-1955 YDTVI
+1955 
-1960 SGEAK
+1960 
-1965 TGYVITNSHTPE
+1965 
-1977 LTKISGEK
+1977 
-1985 IWDDGDNQD
+1985 
-1994 GKRPESITVNLF
+1994 
-2006 ANGEKIDSKAVK
+2006 
-2018 ADAEGN
+2018 
-2024 WKYSF
+2024 
-2029 KNLPKYANGQLI
+2029 
-2041 SYTVTE
+2041 
-2047 DAVPEY
+2047 
-2053 TAEISGTTI
+2053 
-2062 INKYQPGKTSITV
+2062 
-2075 TKAWEDFNDHNG
+2075 WEDFNDHNG
-2087 IRPSEIKVQLYADGE
+2087 IRPADIKVQLYADGE

-2377 TKRLTTNEGE
+2377 TKHLTTNEGE

-2439 GECNEEGTSYLANV
+2439 GECDEEGTSYLANV

-2526 DEECT
+2526 DEEYT

-2639 RTQKTPGSFNGTST
+2639 RTQKTPGSFTGTST

>member
-26 MNSILADSDEIP
+26 MNSILADSDEVP

-92 QPEEPGEPEEPS
+92 QPEESGEPEEPSQPEEPGEPEDPS

-156 EDESIFVTA
+156 EDESISVTA

-248 VKNIQEQIVQSNLKV
+248 VKNTQEQIVQSNLKV

-296 AIVRINETKKNEQL
+296 AIVRINEMKKNEQL

-342 TPQTAGYNYGAYM
+342 TPQTAGYNYDVYM

-457 TEDATD
+457 TADATD

-501 NGQELNPGTPQNYWS
+501 NGQELNPGTPQNYWN

-946 DADDQDGKRPQSI
+946 DADNQDGKRPQSI

-1099 VTEDA
+1099 VTEDV
-1104 VPEYTTEISGTTIT
+1104 VPEYTTEISGTTII

-1174 WSGLDEMKSGQKISY
+1174 WS
-1189 TVKEAGKVTGYDTVI
+1189 
-1204 SGEAKT
+1204 
-1210 GYVITN
+1210 
-1216 SHTPELTKISGEK
+1216 
-1229 IWDDGNNQ
+1229 
-1237 DGKRPES
+1237 
-1244 ITVNLFANG
+1244 
-1253 EKIDS
+1253 
-1258 KAVKAD
+1258 
-1264 AEGNWKYSF
+1264 
-1273 KNLPKYA
+1273 
-1280 DGQLISYTVTEDVVP
+1280 
-1295 EYTTEISGTTIIN
+1295 
-1308 KYQPGK
+1308 
-1314 TSISVIKAWE
+1314 
-1324 DGNNQDGKR
+1324 
-1333 PTDIKVQL
+1333 
-1341 YADGTPEG
+1341 
-1349 EEITLNAGNQW
+1349 
-1360 SYTWSDLDEMKSG
+1360 DLDEMKSG

-1378 TVKEVGKIAGY
+1378 TVEEVGKIAGY

-1399 GYVITNSHTPELTKI
+1399 GYVITNSHTPELTNI

-1428 KRPESITVNLFAN
+1428 KRPESITVNLLAN
-1441 GEKIDSKAVK
+1441 GQKTDSKVVK
-1451 ADAEGNW
+1451 ADKEGNW
-1458 KYSFKNLPK
+1458 
-1467 YADGQLISYTV
+1467 SYTF
-1478 TEDVVPEYTT
+1478 
-1488 EISGT
+1488 
-1493 TIINKYQ
+1493 Q
-1500 PGKTSISVIK
+1500 
-1510 AWEDGN
+1510 
-1516 NQDGLRPTDIKV
+1516 
-1528 QLYADGSKQGEEVT
+1528 
-1542 LNAGNQWSYTW
+1542 
-1553 SGLDEMKSGQK
+1553 
-1564 ISYTVKEAGK
+1564 
-1574 VTGYDTVISGEAKT
+1574 
-1588 GYVITNSHTPELT
+1588 
-1601 KISGEKIWDDGDNQD
+1601 
-1616 GKRPESITVNLF
+1616 
-1628 ANGEK
+1628 
-1633 IDSKAVKADAEG
+1633 
-1645 NWKYS
+1645 
-1650 FKNLPKYANGQL
+1650 NLPKYANGEP
-1662 ISYTVTED
+1662 IIYTVTED
-1670 AVPEYTTEISG
+1670 TVTDYTTEVTG
-1681 TTITN
+1681 TTIT
-1686 KYQPGKTSISVVK
+1686 
-1699 AWEDGNNQDGLRP
+1699 
-1712 TDIKVQLYAD
+1712 
-1722 GTPEGEEITLNAG
+1722 
-1735 NQWSYTWSGLDEMKS
+1735 
-1750 GQKISYTV
+1750 
-1758 KEAGK
+1758 
-1763 VTGYDT
+1763 
-1769 VISGEAKTGYVITN
+1769 
-1783 SHTPELTK
+1783 
-1791 ISGEKIWDD
+1791 
-1800 GDNQDGK
+1800 
-1807 RPESIT
+1807 
-1813 VNLFANGEKID
+1813 
-1824 SKAVK
+1824 
-1829 ADAEGNWK
+1829 
-1837 YSFKNLPKY
+1837 
-1846 ANGQLISYTVT
+1846 
-1857 EDVVPEYTTEIS
+1857 
-1869 GTTII
+1869 
-1874 NKYQPG
+1874 
-1880 KTSISVIKAWEDGNN
+1880 
-1895 QDGLRPTDIKVQ
+1895 
-1907 LYADG
+1907 
-1912 SKQGEEVTLNA
+1912 
-1923 GNQWSYTWSGLD
+1923 
-1935 EMKSGQKISYTVKEA
+1935 
-1950 GKVTG
+1950 
-1955 YDTVI
+1955 
-1960 SGEAK
+1960 
-1965 TGYVITNSHTPE
+1965 
-1977 LTKISGEK
+1977 
-1985 IWDDGDNQD
+1985 
-1994 GKRPESITVNLF
+1994 
-2006 ANGEKIDSKAVK
+2006 
-2018 ADAEGN
+2018 
-2024 WKYSF
+2024 
-2029 KNLPKYANGQLI
+2029 
-2041 SYTVTE
+2041 
-2047 DAVPEY
+2047 
-2053 TAEISGTTI
+2053 
-2062 INKYQPGKTSITV
+2062 NKYQPGKTSITV

-2140 NTDNY
+2140 NIDNY

-2250 EILHNETATVTI
+2250 QILHNETATVTI

-2439 GECNEEGTSYLANV
+2439 GECDEEGTSYLANV

-2639 RTQKTPGSFNGTST
+2639 RTQKTPGSFTGTST

>member
-92 QPEEPGEPEEPS
+92 QPEETGEPEEPSQPEEPGEPEDPS

-128 QPEITEIPELTATPE
+128 QPEITEIPKLTATPE

-156 EDESIFVTA
+156 EDESISVTA

-248 VKNIQEQIVQSNLKV
+248 VKNTQEQIVQSNLKV

-296 AIVRINETKKNEQL
+296 AIVRINEMKKNEQL

-342 TPQTAGYNYGAYM
+342 TPQTAGYNYDVYM

-457 TEDATD
+457 TADATD

-501 NGQELNPGTPQNYWS
+501 NGQELNPGTLQNYWS

-592 TDAIKDRLSLEVNG
+592 TDAIKDRLSLEVDG

-946 DADDQDGKRPQSI
+946 DADNQDGKRPQSI

-1029 TPELTNISGEK
+1029 TPELTN
-1040 IWDDGNNQDGKRPES
+1040 
-1055 ITVNLFA
+1055 
-1062 NGEKIDSKAVKADAE
+1062 
-1077 GNWKYSFK
+1077 
-1085 NLPKYAN
+1085 
-1092 GQLISYT
+1092 
-1099 VTEDA
+1099 
-1104 VPEYTTEISGTTIT
+1104 
-1118 NKYQP
+1118 
-1123 GKTSISVVKAW
+1123 
-1134 EDGNNQDGLR
+1134 
-1144 PTDIKVQ
+1144 
-1151 LYADGTPEGE
+1151 
-1161 EITLNAGNQWSYT
+1161 
-1174 WSGLDEMKSGQKISY
+1174 
-1189 TVKEAGKVTGYDTVI
+1189 
-1204 SGEAKT
+1204 
-1210 GYVITN
+1210 
-1216 SHTPELTKISGEK
+1216 
-1229 IWDDGNNQ
+1229 
-1237 DGKRPES
+1237 
-1244 ITVNLFANG
+1244 
-1253 EKIDS
+1253 
-1258 KAVKAD
+1258 
-1264 AEGNWKYSF
+1264 
-1273 KNLPKYA
+1273 
-1280 DGQLISYTVTEDVVP
+1280 
-1295 EYTTEISGTTIIN
+1295 
-1308 KYQPGK
+1308 
-1314 TSISVIKAWE
+1314 
-1324 DGNNQDGKR
+1324 
-1333 PTDIKVQL
+1333 
-1341 YADGTPEG
+1341 
-1349 EEITLNAGNQW
+1349 
-1360 SYTWSDLDEMKSG
+1360 
-1373 QKIVY
+1373 
-1378 TVKEVGKIAGY
+1378 
-1389 DTVISGEAKT
+1389 
-1399 GYVITNSHTPELTKI
+1399 
-1414 SGEKIWDDGDNQDG
+1414 
-1428 KRPESITVNLFAN
+1428 
-1441 GEKIDSKAVK
+1441 
-1451 ADAEGNW
+1451 
-1458 KYSFKNLPK
+1458 
-1467 YADGQLISYTV
+1467 
-1478 TEDVVPEYTT
+1478 
-1488 EISGT
+1488 
-1493 TIINKYQ
+1493 
-1500 PGKTSISVIK
+1500 
-1510 AWEDGN
+1510 
-1516 NQDGLRPTDIKV
+1516 
-1528 QLYADGSKQGEEVT
+1528 
-1542 LNAGNQWSYTW
+1542 
-1553 SGLDEMKSGQK
+1553 
-1564 ISYTVKEAGK
+1564 
-1574 VTGYDTVISGEAKT
+1574 
-1588 GYVITNSHTPELT
+1588 
-1601 KISGEKIWDDGDNQD
+1601 
-1616 GKRPESITVNLF
+1616 
-1628 ANGEK
+1628 
-1633 IDSKAVKADAEG
+1633 
-1645 NWKYS
+1645 
-1650 FKNLPKYANGQL
+1650 
-1662 ISYTVTED
+1662 
-1670 AVPEYTTEISG
+1670 
-1681 TTITN
+1681 
-1686 KYQPGKTSISVVK
+1686 
-1699 AWEDGNNQDGLRP
+1699 
-1712 TDIKVQLYAD
+1712 
-1722 GTPEGEEITLNAG
+1722 
-1735 NQWSYTWSGLDEMKS
+1735 
-1750 GQKISYTV
+1750 
-1758 KEAGK
+1758 
-1763 VTGYDT
+1763 
-1769 VISGEAKTGYVITN
+1769 
-1783 SHTPELTK
+1783 

-1912 SKQGEEVTLNA
+1912 SKQGEEITLNA
-1923 GNQWSYTWSGLD
+1923 GNQWSYTWSDLD
-1935 EMKSGQKISYTVKEA
+1935 EMKSGQKIVYTVEEV
-1950 GKVTG
+1950 GKIVG

-1977 LTKISGEK
+1977 LTNISGEK

-1994 GKRPESITVNLF
+1994 GKRPESITVNLL
-2006 ANGEKIDSKAVK
+2006 ANGQKTDSKVVK
-2018 ADAEGN
+2018 ADKEGN
-2024 WKYSF
+2024 WSYTF
-2029 KNLPKYANGQLI
+2029 QNLPKYANGEPI
-2041 SYTVTE
+2041 IYTVTE
-2047 DAVPEY
+2047 DTVTDY
-2053 TAEISGTTI
+2053 TTEVTGTTI

-2108 TLNAENQWTH
+2108 TLNAEKQWTY

-2154 TGYIITNT
+2154 TGYIIINT

-2377 TKRLTTNEGE
+2377 TKHLTTNEGE

-2439 GECNEEGTSYLANV
+2439 GECDEEGTSYLANV

-2526 DEECT
+2526 DEEYT

-2639 RTQKTPGSFNGTST
+2639 RTQKTPGSFTGTST

>member
-92 QPEEPGEPEEPS
+92 QPEETGEPEDPS

-156 EDESIFVTA
+156 EDESISVTA

-248 VKNIQEQIVQSNLKV
+248 VKNTQEQIVRSNLKV

-296 AIVRINETKKNEQL
+296 AIVRINEMKKNEQL

-342 TPQTAGYNYGAYM
+342 TPQTAGYNYDVYM

-457 TEDATD
+457 TADATD

-501 NGQELNPGTPQNYWS
+501 NGQELNPGTLQNYWS

-1040 IWDDGNNQDGKRPES
+1040 IWDDG
-1055 ITVNLFA
+1055 
-1062 NGEKIDSKAVKADAE
+1062 
-1077 GNWKYSFK
+1077 
-1085 NLPKYAN
+1085 
-1092 GQLISYT
+1092 
-1099 VTEDA
+1099 
-1104 VPEYTTEISGTTIT
+1104 
-1118 NKYQP
+1118 
-1123 GKTSISVVKAW
+1123 
-1134 EDGNNQDGLR
+1134 
-1144 PTDIKVQ
+1144 
-1151 LYADGTPEGE
+1151 
-1161 EITLNAGNQWSYT
+1161 
-1174 WSGLDEMKSGQKISY
+1174 
-1189 TVKEAGKVTGYDTVI
+1189 
-1204 SGEAKT
+1204 
-1210 GYVITN
+1210 
-1216 SHTPELTKISGEK
+1216 
-1229 IWDDGNNQ
+1229 
-1237 DGKRPES
+1237 
-1244 ITVNLFANG
+1244 
-1253 EKIDS
+1253 
-1258 KAVKAD
+1258 
-1264 AEGNWKYSF
+1264 
-1273 KNLPKYA
+1273 
-1280 DGQLISYTVTEDVVP
+1280 
-1295 EYTTEISGTTIIN
+1295 
-1308 KYQPGK
+1308 
-1314 TSISVIKAWE
+1314 
-1324 DGNNQDGKR
+1324 
-1333 PTDIKVQL
+1333 
-1341 YADGTPEG
+1341 
-1349 EEITLNAGNQW
+1349 
-1360 SYTWSDLDEMKSG
+1360 
-1373 QKIVY
+1373 
-1378 TVKEVGKIAGY
+1378 
-1389 DTVISGEAKT
+1389 
-1399 GYVITNSHTPELTKI
+1399 
-1414 SGEKIWDDGDNQDG
+1414 
-1428 KRPESITVNLFAN
+1428 
-1441 GEKIDSKAVK
+1441 
-1451 ADAEGNW
+1451 
-1458 KYSFKNLPK
+1458 
-1467 YADGQLISYTV
+1467 
-1478 TEDVVPEYTT
+1478 
-1488 EISGT
+1488 
-1493 TIINKYQ
+1493 
-1500 PGKTSISVIK
+1500 
-1510 AWEDGN
+1510 
-1516 NQDGLRPTDIKV
+1516 
-1528 QLYADGSKQGEEVT
+1528 
-1542 LNAGNQWSYTW
+1542 
-1553 SGLDEMKSGQK
+1553 
-1564 ISYTVKEAGK
+1564 
-1574 VTGYDTVISGEAKT
+1574 
-1588 GYVITNSHTPELT
+1588 
-1601 KISGEKIWDDGDNQD
+1601 
-1616 GKRPESITVNLF
+1616 
-1628 ANGEK
+1628 
-1633 IDSKAVKADAEG
+1633 
-1645 NWKYS
+1645 
-1650 FKNLPKYANGQL
+1650 
-1662 ISYTVTED
+1662 
-1670 AVPEYTTEISG
+1670 
-1681 TTITN
+1681 
-1686 KYQPGKTSISVVK
+1686 
-1699 AWEDGNNQDGLRP
+1699 
-1712 TDIKVQLYAD
+1712 
-1722 GTPEGEEITLNAG
+1722 
-1735 NQWSYTWSGLDEMKS
+1735 
-1750 GQKISYTV
+1750 
-1758 KEAGK
+1758 
-1763 VTGYDT
+1763 
-1769 VISGEAKTGYVITN
+1769 
-1783 SHTPELTK
+1783 
-1791 ISGEKIWDD
+1791 
-1800 GDNQDGK
+1800 
-1807 RPESIT
+1807 
-1813 VNLFANGEKID
+1813 
-1824 SKAVK
+1824 
-1829 ADAEGNWK
+1829 
-1837 YSFKNLPKY
+1837 
-1846 ANGQLISYTVT
+1846 
-1857 EDVVPEYTTEIS
+1857 
-1869 GTTII
+1869 
-1874 NKYQPG
+1874 
-1880 KTSISVIKAWEDGNN
+1880 
-1895 QDGLRPTDIKVQ
+1895 
-1907 LYADG
+1907 
-1912 SKQGEEVTLNA
+1912 
-1923 GNQWSYTWSGLD
+1923 
-1935 EMKSGQKISYTVKEA
+1935 
-1950 GKVTG
+1950 
-1955 YDTVI
+1955 
-1960 SGEAK
+1960 
-1965 TGYVITNSHTPE
+1965 
-1977 LTKISGEK
+1977 
-1985 IWDDGDNQD
+1985 DNQD

-2439 GECNEEGTSYLANV
+2439 GECDEEGTSYLANV

>member
-26 MNSILADSDEIP
+26 MNSILADSDEVP

-56 EGQAQVEETV
+56 EGQAQAEETV
-66 EEPVTEEVMEEEPIQ
+66 EEPVTEEVMEEEPSQ
-81 PEETEEPEEPS
+81 SEESGEPEEPS

-156 EDESIFVTA
+156 EDESISVTA

-248 VKNIQEQIVQSNLKV
+248 VKNTQEQIVQSNLKV

-296 AIVRINETKKNEQL
+296 AIVRINEMKKNEQL

-476 AEVQLETEA
+476 AEVQLETEV

-501 NGQELNPGTPQNYWS
+501 NGQELNPGTPQNYWN

-592 TDAIKDRLSLEVNG
+592 TDAIKDRLSLEVDG

-619 VYVDRLIASVSKVSA
+619 VYVDRLIASVSEVSA

-819 RFKLEIYNKEWR
+819 RFKLETYNKEWR

-838 LPNKGNFVTFTS
+838 LPNKGSFVTFTS
-850 MTFRADGQYYYRIS
+850 MTFQTDGQYYYRIS

-1040 IWDDGNNQDGKRPES
+1040 IWDDGDNQDGKRPES

-1062 NGEKIDSKAVKADAE
+1062 NGEKIDSKAVKAGAE

-1085 NLPKYAN
+1085 NLPKYAS

-1099 VTEDA
+1099 VTEDV
-1104 VPEYTTEISGTTIT
+1104 VPEYTTEISETTII

-1134 EDGNNQDGLR
+1134 EDGNNQDGKR
-1144 PTDIKVQ
+1144 PADIKVQ

-1174 WSGLDEMKSGQKISY
+1174 WSGLDEMKSGQKI
-1189 TVKEAGKVTGYDTVI
+1189 
-1204 SGEAKT
+1204 
-1210 GYVITN
+1210 
-1216 SHTPELTKISGEK
+1216 
-1229 IWDDGNNQ
+1229 
-1237 DGKRPES
+1237 
-1244 ITVNLFANG
+1244 
-1253 EKIDS
+1253 
-1258 KAVKAD
+1258 
-1264 AEGNWKYSF
+1264 
-1273 KNLPKYA
+1273 
-1280 DGQLISYTVTEDVVP
+1280 
-1295 EYTTEISGTTIIN
+1295 
-1308 KYQPGK
+1308 
-1314 TSISVIKAWE
+1314 
-1324 DGNNQDGKR
+1324 
-1333 PTDIKVQL
+1333 
-1341 YADGTPEG
+1341 
-1349 EEITLNAGNQW
+1349 
-1360 SYTWSDLDEMKSG
+1360 
-1373 QKIVY
+1373 VY
-1378 TVKEVGKIAGY
+1378 TVEEVGKIAGY

-1428 KRPESITVNLFAN
+1428 KRPESITVNLLAN
-1441 GEKIDSKAVK
+1441 GQKTDSKVVK
-1451 ADAEGNW
+1451 ADKEGNW
-1458 KYSFKNLPK
+1458 
-1467 YADGQLISYTV
+1467 SYTF
-1478 TEDVVPEYTT
+1478 
-1488 EISGT
+1488 
-1493 TIINKYQ
+1493 Q
-1500 PGKTSISVIK
+1500 
-1510 AWEDGN
+1510 
-1516 NQDGLRPTDIKV
+1516 
-1528 QLYADGSKQGEEVT
+1528 
-1542 LNAGNQWSYTW
+1542 
-1553 SGLDEMKSGQK
+1553 
-1564 ISYTVKEAGK
+1564 
-1574 VTGYDTVISGEAKT
+1574 
-1588 GYVITNSHTPELT
+1588 
-1601 KISGEKIWDDGDNQD
+1601 
-1616 GKRPESITVNLF
+1616 
-1628 ANGEK
+1628 
-1633 IDSKAVKADAEG
+1633 
-1645 NWKYS
+1645 
-1650 FKNLPKYANGQL
+1650 NLPKYANGEP
-1662 ISYTVTED
+1662 IIYTVTED
-1670 AVPEYTTEISG
+1670 TVTDYTTEVTG
-1681 TTITN
+1681 TTIT
-1686 KYQPGKTSISVVK
+1686 
-1699 AWEDGNNQDGLRP
+1699 
-1712 TDIKVQLYAD
+1712 
-1722 GTPEGEEITLNAG
+1722 
-1735 NQWSYTWSGLDEMKS
+1735 
-1750 GQKISYTV
+1750 
-1758 KEAGK
+1758 
-1763 VTGYDT
+1763 
-1769 VISGEAKTGYVITN
+1769 
-1783 SHTPELTK
+1783 
-1791 ISGEKIWDD
+1791 
-1800 GDNQDGK
+1800 
-1807 RPESIT
+1807 
-1813 VNLFANGEKID
+1813 
-1824 SKAVK
+1824 
-1829 ADAEGNWK
+1829 
-1837 YSFKNLPKY
+1837 
-1846 ANGQLISYTVT
+1846 
-1857 EDVVPEYTTEIS
+1857 
-1869 GTTII
+1869 
-1874 NKYQPG
+1874 
-1880 KTSISVIKAWEDGNN
+1880 
-1895 QDGLRPTDIKVQ
+1895 
-1907 LYADG
+1907 
-1912 SKQGEEVTLNA
+1912 
-1923 GNQWSYTWSGLD
+1923 
-1935 EMKSGQKISYTVKEA
+1935 
-1950 GKVTG
+1950 
-1955 YDTVI
+1955 
-1960 SGEAK
+1960 
-1965 TGYVITNSHTPE
+1965 
-1977 LTKISGEK
+1977 
-1985 IWDDGDNQD
+1985 
-1994 GKRPESITVNLF
+1994 
-2006 ANGEKIDSKAVK
+2006 
-2018 ADAEGN
+2018 
-2024 WKYSF
+2024 
-2029 KNLPKYANGQLI
+2029 
-2041 SYTVTE
+2041 
-2047 DAVPEY
+2047 
-2053 TAEISGTTI
+2053 
-2062 INKYQPGKTSITV
+2062 NKYQPGKTSITV

-2108 TLNAENQWTH
+2108 TLNAEKQWTY

-2140 NTDNY
+2140 NIDNY

-2439 GECNEEGTSYLANV
+2439 GECDEEGTSYLANV

-2526 DEECT
+2526 DEEYT

-2639 RTQKTPGSFNGTST
+2639 RTQKTPGSFTGTST

>member
-26 MNSILADSDEIP
+26 MNSILADSDEVP

-56 EGQAQVEETV
+56 EGQAQAEETV
-66 EEPVTEEVMEEEPIQ
+66 EEPVTEEVMEEEPSQ
-81 PEETEEPEEPS
+81 SEESGEPEEPS

-104 QPEESGDPEETM
+104 QSEESGDPEETM

-296 AIVRINETKKNEQL
+296 AIVRINEMKKNEQL

-342 TPQTAGYNYGAYM
+342 TPQTAGYNYDVYM

-457 TEDATD
+457 TADATD

-592 TDAIKDRLSLEVNG
+592 TDAIKDRLSLEVDG

-946 DADDQDGKRPQSI
+946 DADNQDGKRPQSI

-998 VYSLK
+998 VYSVK

-1029 TPELTNISGEK
+1029 TPEGTEFSGQK

-1099 VTEDA
+1099 VTED
-1104 VPEYTTEISGTTIT
+1104 
-1118 NKYQP
+1118 
-1123 GKTSISVVKAW
+1123 
-1134 EDGNNQDGLR
+1134 
-1144 PTDIKVQ
+1144 
-1151 LYADGTPEGE
+1151 
-1161 EITLNAGNQWSYT
+1161 
-1174 WSGLDEMKSGQKISY
+1174 
-1189 TVKEAGKVTGYDTVI
+1189 
-1204 SGEAKT
+1204 
-1210 GYVITN
+1210 
-1216 SHTPELTKISGEK
+1216 
-1229 IWDDGNNQ
+1229 
-1237 DGKRPES
+1237 
-1244 ITVNLFANG
+1244 
-1253 EKIDS
+1253 
-1258 KAVKAD
+1258 
-1264 AEGNWKYSF
+1264 
-1273 KNLPKYA
+1273 
-1280 DGQLISYTVTEDVVP
+1280 VVP
-1295 EYTTEISGTTIIN
+1295 EYTTEISETTIIN

-1341 YADGTPEG
+1341 YADGSKQG

-1360 SYTWSDLDEMKSG
+1360 SYTWSD
-1373 QKIVY
+1373 
-1378 TVKEVGKIAGY
+1378 
-1389 DTVISGEAKT
+1389 
-1399 GYVITNSHTPELTKI
+1399 
-1414 SGEKIWDDGDNQDG
+1414 
-1428 KRPESITVNLFAN
+1428 
-1441 GEKIDSKAVK
+1441 
-1451 ADAEGNW
+1451 
-1458 KYSFKNLPK
+1458 
-1467 YADGQLISYTV
+1467 
-1478 TEDVVPEYTT
+1478 
-1488 EISGT
+1488 
-1493 TIINKYQ
+1493 
-1500 PGKTSISVIK
+1500 
-1510 AWEDGN
+1510 
-1516 NQDGLRPTDIKV
+1516 
-1528 QLYADGSKQGEEVT
+1528 
-1542 LNAGNQWSYTW
+1542 
-1553 SGLDEMKSGQK
+1553 LDEMKSGQK

-1616 GKRPESITVNLF
+1616 GKRPESITVNLL
-1628 ANGEK
+1628 ANGQK
-1633 IDSKAVKADAEG
+1633 TDSKVVKADKEG
-1645 NWKYS
+1645 NWSYT
-1650 FKNLPKYANGQL
+1650 FQNLPKYANGEP
-1662 ISYTVTED
+1662 IIYTVTED
-1670 AVPEYTTEISG
+1670 TVTDYTTEVTG

-1686 KYQPGKTSISVVK
+1686 KYQPGKTSIS
-1699 AWEDGNNQDGLRP
+1699 
-1712 TDIKVQLYAD
+1712 
-1722 GTPEGEEITLNAG
+1722 
-1735 NQWSYTWSGLDEMKS
+1735 
-1750 GQKISYTV
+1750 
-1758 KEAGK
+1758 
-1763 VTGYDT
+1763 
-1769 VISGEAKTGYVITN
+1769 
-1783 SHTPELTK
+1783 
-1791 ISGEKIWDD
+1791 
-1800 GDNQDGK
+1800 
-1807 RPESIT
+1807 
-1813 VNLFANGEKID
+1813 
-1824 SKAVK
+1824 
-1829 ADAEGNWK
+1829 
-1837 YSFKNLPKY
+1837 
-1846 ANGQLISYTVT
+1846 
-1857 EDVVPEYTTEIS
+1857 
-1869 GTTII
+1869 
-1874 NKYQPG
+1874 
-1880 KTSISVIKAWEDGNN
+1880 
-1895 QDGLRPTDIKVQ
+1895 
-1907 LYADG
+1907 
-1912 SKQGEEVTLNA
+1912 
-1923 GNQWSYTWSGLD
+1923 
-1935 EMKSGQKISYTVKEA
+1935 
-1950 GKVTG
+1950 
-1955 YDTVI
+1955 
-1960 SGEAK
+1960 
-1965 TGYVITNSHTPE
+1965 
-1977 LTKISGEK
+1977 
-1985 IWDDGDNQD
+1985 
-1994 GKRPESITVNLF
+1994 
-2006 ANGEKIDSKAVK
+2006 
-2018 ADAEGN
+2018 
-2024 WKYSF
+2024 
-2029 KNLPKYANGQLI
+2029 
-2041 SYTVTE
+2041 
-2047 DAVPEY
+2047 
-2053 TAEISGTTI
+2053 
-2062 INKYQPGKTSITV
+2062 V

-2293 QEGNIVDEWDSTKTA
+2293 QEGNIVDEWDSIKTA

-2377 TKRLTTNEGE
+2377 TKHLTTNEGE

-2439 GECNEEGTSYLANV
+2439 GECDEEGTSYLANV

-2526 DEECT
+2526 DEEYT

-2639 RTQKTPGSFNGTST
+2639 RTQKTPGSFTGTST